1 MATIADLLVK
11 LGADSSGL
19 RQELNKAKSDIN
31 TAFDANPIK
40 TFQGAVDGTAGSM
53 ESLIGKFGKFTAAA
67 GAGFGFIQMI
77 SGAVEAGARVKEL
90 SETMGVT
97 ASQASLFSRTVSL
110 AGGDVQT
117 ASAAIMRLD
126 KTLSSGGE
134 SAEKAQA
141 MLSAVG
147 VSLQDANGKLLPVN
161 EQLKALS
168 EGYKLAA
175 SAGYAQEY
183 LMETL
188 GSRGIALTG
197 VLREYTEAAQNAAK
211 VQGVGLDPEEMDRT
225 KKEIDTLK
233 MQASALGTA
242 TGAALAPL
250 IEQII
255 PPLTTGL
262 ATVAKYLATNKEEVI
277 DCTKAVVAFIAAY
290 KTVVALRASFGAMQ
304 GLFGSAGGAGSTAA
318 TEAITR
324 AQEAQINRRIKL
336 IENAALQEEK
346 AYLKSLQTME
356 VTEAEK
362 TRLYANYVRQRQAET
377 AKAAAVIRAEMIK
390 AYADINAAATTSG
403 AVQTGALNSVSKAAV
418 VSGAAVSSVGGAAIN
433 TGVKM
438 TTMGSAGLTTIKK
451 LTSAA
456 WALAGGWLGVASAI
470 IYALGCLVEYKKQKA
485 EKELNENVVNLD
497 GVAYQQKD
505 GIWKRRDVNTDASD
519 FESPFSYT
527 EIDQDSALA
536 AELNYRLHM
545 KPDIEKTELSP
556 EANKQ
561 LDDLK
566 AQLEGLSK
574 AVDDNTAAAKAGGG
588 GSSAAPKVE
597 VPKTYTVEV
606 PLGEIA
612 AQKAIDAYNAAP
624 GSQWLNPDLTTD
636 MNNSCAA
643 FVSTMYGAAGV
654 MTDLTASG
662 NNLDAMFQ
670 SVKGAWYGPNDG
682 YSPSAGDY
690 VSGPGHVGMYVGNN
704 TVISRDSKGG
714 LQQHDLQQWINEF
727 GLIGY
732 GSVKALTG
740 GATSTQTV
748 DENGRALQ
756 EAQRKL
762 QQAKDEALRLFTS
775 MSMEIEEKTGTAYEA
790 GMAQVAENVKAKGQ
804 EIQKLAAAG
813 LPTEAVKSLQDKLAE
828 YQTALQNKVTE
839 QQQQALSKL
848 KTDTMRTNAELKG
861 DYKSLADAEYN
872 ATVESLN
879 KEKEERT
886 KAVAQNKDDKE
897 AMAAVEEWYTSQVQ
911 AAAEKRTEAY
921 RASFA
926 KQMDYAISHHDTK
939 TMGSLLNSDDF
950 KQMMDWDGQ
959 TAQMQQFYDLWKD
972 AHKTTAQMMADSM
985 ESFKGSVSDF
995 FTNLLEG
1002 QETFGDAF
1010 LGMVD
1015 SLLDTVVKQLADK
1028 WSSQILASLFPGMF
1042 GGDQQ
1047 SGDLSGGSGGGGLFT
1062 GLSFAGGL
1070 LGGGGGGLFGGGG
1083 GLFGGLFGGGSNG
1096 NGDEDPVTTFQNTI
1110 TRMTTGLDTATS
1122 SLGLFSGGTGTAGK
1136 LLGTY
1141 NAVQG
1146 MINTGTKPA
1155 ETATTVSATT
1165 GLASFTASVYVATA
1179 ALQAMAS
1186 KSTFGSIF
1194 GGKFATGGYIM
1205 GPGTGT
1211 SDSIPA
1217 FLSNGEY
1224 VLTAEAVQNVG
1235 LPLLDAM
1242 NSGRVGHFASGGL
1255 VRAASGGKGSGGAAG
1270 NVVTLNVSALDA
1282 ASFADFLQNGGMD
1295 AIKQLL
1301 YDGNRDFTTESGV
1314 W

>member
-90 SETMGVT
+90 SETMGVS

-126 KTLSSGGE
+126 KTLSSGGA

-147 VSLQDANGKLLPVN
+147 VSLQDANGKLLPLT

-255 PPLTTGL
+255 PPLTSGL
-262 ATVAKYLATNKEEVI
+262 AAVAKYLSTNKEEVT

-290 KTVVALRASFGAMQ
+290 KTVVALRASFGAIQ
-304 GLFGSAGGAGSTAA
+304 GLFGAAGGAGSTAA

-362 TRLYANYVRQRQAET
+362 TRLYANYVKQRQVET
-377 AKAAAVIRAEMIK
+377 AKAAAVIRAEMTK

-403 AVQTGALNSVSKAAV
+403 AVQTAALTKVGKAAV
-418 VSGAAVSSVGGAAIN
+418 VSGAAVGSVGGAAIN

-438 TTMGSAGLTTIKK
+438 TTMGSAGLTTMKK

-470 IYALGCLVEYKKQKA
+470 IYALGCLMQYKKEKA
-485 EKELNENVVNLD
+485 EQELNDHVVNID
-497 GVAYQQKD
+497 GEAYKQI
-505 GIWKRRDVNTDASD
+505 GGEWKKRVVNTDASD
-519 FESPFSYT
+519 FENPFSY
-527 EIDQDSALA
+527 EDLDQNSALV
-536 AELNYRLHM
+536 AELNSRQYM
-545 KPDIEKTELSP
+545 QPDIEKKTGLSD

-561 LDDLK
+561 IEDLK
-566 AQLEGLSK
+566 AQLEGLTK
-574 AVDDNTAAAKAGGG
+574 AVDDNTDVTKSSGSGGG
-588 GSSAAPKVE
+588 AEKAAKVE

-606 PLGEIA
+606 PIGEIA
-612 AQKAIDAYNAAP
+612 AQQAIDTYNAAP

-636 MNNSCAA
+636 MDNSCAS

-670 SVKGAWYGPNDG
+670 NAKAWYSPGSG
-682 YSPSAGDY
+682 YTPSAGDY

-704 TVISRDSKGG
+704 TVISRDSKSG
-714 LQQHDLQQWINEF
+714 LQQHDLDQWKDEF
-727 GLIGY
+727 GFIGY
-732 GSVKALTG
+732 GSVAALTG
-740 GATSTQTV
+740 GRTATQTV
-748 DENGRALQ
+748 GADGRAIQ

-790 GMAQVAENVKAKGQ
+790 GMARVAQNVKAKGQ

-813 LPTEAVKSLQDKLAE
+813 LPEEAVKSLNDKLAE
-828 YQTALQNKVTE
+828 YQTALQNKVT
-839 QQQQALSKL
+839 QQQQEALGKL

-886 KAVAQNKDDKE
+886 KAVSKNKDDKE
-897 AMAAVEEWYTSQVQ
+897 AMAAVEDWYTSQVQ

-939 TMGSLLNSDDF
+939 AMGSLLNSDDF

-959 TAQMQQFYDLWKD
+959 TAEMEQFYDLWKD
-972 AHKTTAQMMADSM
+972 AHKTTAQMMADDMS
-985 ESFKGSVSDF
+985 SFQGSISDF
-995 FTNLLEG
+995 FTSLLEG

-1015 SLLDTVVKQLADK
+1015 SLLDTVVKQIADK
-1028 WSSQILASLFPGMF
+1028 WSAQILTSLFPGMF

-1047 SGDLSGGSGGGGLFT
+1047 GGDFSGVGSGGGGLFT
-1062 GLSFAGGL
+1062 GLTFAGGL

-1083 GLFGGLFGGGSNG
+1083 GNG
-1096 NGDEDPVTTFQNTI
+1096 QEDPVTTFTNTI
-1110 TRMTTGLDTATS
+1110 DRMTNGMNTATS
-1122 SLGLFSGGTGTAGK
+1122 TLSLFSGGTGTAGK
-1136 LLGTY
+1136 LIGTY
-1141 NAVQG
+1141 NILQTAL
-1146 MINTGTKPA
+1146 NTGTKPA
-1155 ETATTVSATT
+1155 ETATTIAATT
-1165 GLASFTASVYVATA
+1165 GITAFTSSVYMATA
-1179 ALQAMAS
+1179 ALQAMAARS
-1186 KSTFGSIF
+1186 YFGM
-1194 GGKFATGGYIM
+1194 GFATGGFIT

-1211 SDSIPA
+1211 SDDIPA

-1224 VLTAEAVQNVG
+1224 VLTAQAVQNVG

-1242 NSGRVGHFASGGL
+1242 NSGRVGHFAAGGL
-1255 VRAASGGKGSGGAAG
+1255 VNGNSAGGKGVAVPVG
-1270 NVVTLNVSALDA
+1270 NSLTMNVSAMDA
-1282 ASFADFLQNGGMD
+1282 ASFMDFLRSGGMD
-1295 AIKQLL
+1295 AIKQML

>member
-19 RQELNKAKSDIN
+19 RSELNKAKSDIN
-31 TAFDANPIK
+31 STFDANPLK

-53 ESLIGKFGKFTAAA
+53 EKLISNFGKFTAAA
-67 GAGFGFIQMI
+67 GAGFGFIQLI
-77 SGAVEAGARVKEL
+77 SGAVEAGARVKDL
-90 SETMGVT
+90 SETMGIS
-97 ASQASLFSRTVSL
+97 AAQASMFSKTVSL

-126 KTLSSGGE
+126 KTLSAGGA

-141 MLSAVG
+141 MLDAVG

-168 EGYKLAA
+168 EGYKAA
-175 SAGYAQEY
+175 TSVGYGQEY

-188 GSRGIALTG
+188 GARGIALTG

-211 VQGVGLDPEEMDRT
+211 VQSVGLDPEEMDRT
-225 KKEIDTLK
+225 KKEIDVLK
-233 MQASALGTA
+233 MQASTLGTA

-255 PPLTTGL
+255 PPLTSGL
-262 ATVAKYLATNKEEVI
+262 ASIAQYLATNKEEVI
-277 DCTKAVVAFIAAY
+277 DCTKALVGFIAAY
-290 KTVVALRASFGAMQ
+290 KTVTALRASVAALGGLMGA
-304 GLFGSAGGAGSTAA
+304 AGTGAASTA
-318 TEAITR
+318 TDAITR
-324 AQEAQINRRIKL
+324 AQEAQINKRIRL

-377 AKAAAVIRAEMIK
+377 AKAAAVIRAEMTK
-390 AYADINAAATTSG
+390 TYAEINSAATTSA

-418 VSGAAVSSVGGAAIN
+418 VSGAAVGSVGGAAIN

-438 TTMGSAGLTTIKK
+438 TTMGSTGLITMKK

-485 EKELNENVVNLD
+485 EKELNDHVINIDGEAYKQID
-497 GVAYQQKD
+497 GV
-505 GIWKRRDVNTDASD
+505 WKKRGVNTDASD
-519 FESPFSYT
+519 FENPFSY
-527 EIDQDSALA
+527 EDVDQNSSLV
-536 AELNYRLHM
+536 AELNNRQYM
-545 KPDIEKTELSP
+545 QPDLEKTELSP

-561 LDDLK
+561 HDDLK

-574 AVDDNTAAAKAGGG
+574 SVDDNTAAAKAGGG
-588 GSSAAPKVE
+588 GSSATPKVE

-612 AQKAIDAYNAAP
+612 AQKAIDTYNAAP
-624 GSQWLNPDLTTD
+624 GGQWLNPDLTND
-636 MNNSCAA
+636 MENSCAS

-654 MTDLTASG
+654 MSDLTASG

-670 SVKGAWYGPNDG
+670 NASAWYGPNDG
-682 YSPSAGDY
+682 YSPSVGDY
-690 VSGPGHVGMYVGNN
+690 VSGPKHAGMYVGNN

-714 LQQHDLQQWINEF
+714 LQQHDLDQWKQEF
-727 GLIGY
+727 GFIGY
-732 GSVKALTG
+732 GSVAKLTG
-740 GATSTQTV
+740 GATATQTV
-748 DENGRALQ
+748 DKNGKALQ

-762 QQAKDEALRLFTS
+762 QQAKEEALKLFTS
-775 MSMEIEEKTGTAYEA
+775 MSTEIEEKTGTAYEA

-813 LPTEAVKSLQDKLAE
+813 LPTEAVKSLQDKLSE
-828 YQTALQNKVTE
+828 YQTALQNKVT
-839 QQQQALSKL
+839 QQQQEALNKL
-848 KTDTMRTNAELKG
+848 KTDTARTTAELKG

-872 ATVESLN
+872 ATVESIN

-897 AMAAVEEWYTSQVQ
+897 AMAAVEDWYTSQVQ

-926 KQMDYAISHHDTK
+926 KQMDYAISHHDTEAL
-939 TMGSLLNSDDF
+939 GDLLNSDNF

-959 TAQMQQFYDLWKD
+959 TAQMQQFYDLWKN

-985 ESFKGSVSDF
+985 ESFQGSISDF
-995 FTNLLEG
+995 FTNILEG

-1015 SLLDTVVKQLADK
+1015 SLLDTVIKQLADK
-1028 WSSQILASLFPGMF
+1028 WSSQILTALFPGMF
-1042 GGDQQ
+1042 GGGDNQ
-1047 SGDLSGGSGGGGLFT
+1047 SGDLSGGSGGGLFT
-1062 GLSFAGGL
+1062 GLTFAGGL

-1083 GLFGGLFGGGSNG
+1083 GSNG
-1096 NGDEDPVTTFQNTI
+1096 NGDEDPITTFQNTI
-1110 TRMTTGLDTATS
+1110 NRMTTGMDTATNTLS
-1122 SLGLFSGGTGTAGK
+1122 LFSGGTGTAGK

-1141 NAVQG
+1141 NIIQG
-1146 MINTGTKPA
+1146 AINTGTKPA
-1155 ETATTVSATT
+1155 ETATTVAATT
-1165 GLASFTASVYVATA
+1165 GLAGFTTSVYMATA
-1179 ALQAMAS
+1179 ALQAMAAS
-1186 KSTFGSIF
+1186 KFATFG
-1194 GGKFATGGYIM
+1194 FATGGYIA

-1224 VLTAEAVQNVG
+1224 VLTADAVQNVG
-1235 LPLLDAM
+1235 LPLLDAV
-1242 NSGRVGHFASGGL
+1242 NSGRVGHFATGGL
-1255 VRAASGGKGSGGAAG
+1255 VRANGSGSKGTAVPVG
-1270 NVVTLNVSALDA
+1270 NSVTLNVSALDA
-1282 ASFADFLQNGGMD
+1282 ASFMEFLQNGGMD
-1295 AIKQLL
+1295 SIKQLL
-1301 YDGNRDFTTESGV
+1301 FDGNRDFTTESGV

>member
-19 RQELNKAKSDIN
+19 RSELNKAKSDIN
-31 TAFDANPIK
+31 STFDANPLK

-53 ESLIGKFGKFTAAA
+53 EKLISNFGKFTAAA
-67 GAGFGFIQMI
+67 GAGFGFIQLI
-77 SGAVEAGARVKEL
+77 SGAVEAGARVKDL
-90 SETMGVT
+90 SETMGIS
-97 ASQASLFSRTVSL
+97 AAQASMFSKTVSL

-126 KTLSSGGE
+126 KTLSAGGA

-141 MLSAVG
+141 MLDAVG

-168 EGYKLAA
+168 EGYKAA
-175 SAGYAQEY
+175 TSVGYGQEY

-188 GSRGIALTG
+188 GARGIALTG

-211 VQGVGLDPEEMDRT
+211 VQSVGLDPEEMDRT
-225 KKEIDTLK
+225 KKEIDVLK
-233 MQASALGTA
+233 MQASTLGTA

-255 PPLTTGL
+255 PSLTSGL
-262 ATVAKYLATNKEEVI
+262 ASIAQYLATNKEEVI
-277 DCTKAVVAFIAAY
+277 DCTKALLGFIAAY
-290 KTVVALRASFGAMQ
+290 KTVTALRASVAALGGLMGA
-304 GLFGSAGGAGSTAA
+304 AGTGAASTA
-318 TEAITR
+318 TDAITR
-324 AQEAQINRRIKL
+324 AQEAQINKRIRL

-377 AKAAAVIRAEMIK
+377 AKAAAVIRAEMTK
-390 AYADINAAATTSG
+390 TYAEINSAATTSA

-418 VSGAAVSSVGGAAIN
+418 VSGAAVGSVGGAAIN

-438 TTMGSAGLTTIKK
+438 TTMGSTGLTTMKK

-485 EKELNENVVNLD
+485 EQELNDHVINIDGEAYKQID
-497 GVAYQQKD
+497 GV
-505 GIWKRRDVNTDASD
+505 WKKRGVNTDASD
-519 FESPFSYT
+519 FENPFSY
-527 EIDQDSALA
+527 EDVDQNSSLV
-536 AELNYRLHM
+536 AELNNRQYM
-545 KPDIEKTELSP
+545 QPDLEKTELSP

-574 AVDDNTAAAKAGGG
+574 SVDDNTAAAKAGGG
-588 GSSAAPKVE
+588 GGSAAPKVE

-612 AQKAIDAYNAAP
+612 AQKAIDTYNAAP
-624 GSQWLNPDLTTD
+624 GSQWLNPDLTKD

-670 SVKGAWYGPNDG
+670 NASAWYGPNDG

-690 VSGPGHVGMYVGNN
+690 VSGPGHAGMYVGNN

-714 LQQHDLQQWINEF
+714 LQQHDLDQWKQEF
-727 GLIGY
+727 GFIGY
-732 GSVKALTG
+732 GSVAKLTG

-748 DENGRALQ
+748 DKNGKALQ

-762 QQAKDEALRLFTS
+762 QQAKEEALKLFTS
-775 MSMEIEEKTGTAYEA
+775 MSVEIEEKTGTAYEA

-813 LPTEAVKSLQDKLAE
+813 LPTEAVKSLQDKLSE
-828 YQTALQNKVTE
+828 YQTALQNKVT
-839 QQQQALSKL
+839 QQQQEALNKL
-848 KTDTMRTNAELKG
+848 KTDTARTTAELKG

-897 AMAAVEEWYTSQVQ
+897 AMAAVEDWYTSQVQ

-926 KQMDYAISHHDTK
+926 KQMDYAISHHDTEA
-939 TMGSLLNSDDF
+939 MGDLLNSDDF
-950 KQMMDWDGQ
+950 KLMMDWDGE
-959 TAQMQQFYDLWKD
+959 TAEMQQFYDLWKD
-972 AHKTTAQMMADSM
+972 AHKTTSQMMADSM
-985 ESFKGSVSDF
+985 SSFQGSISDF
-995 FTNLLEG
+995 FTNILEG

-1010 LGMVD
+1010 LGMID

-1028 WSSQILASLFPGMF
+1028 WSSQILTSLFPGLF

-1047 SGDLSGGSGGGGLFT
+1047 GGDFSDVGSGGGGGLFT
-1062 GLSFAGGL
+1062 GLTFAGGL
-1070 LGGGGGGLFGGGG
+1070 LGGGGDGLFGG
-1083 GLFGGLFGGGSNG
+1083 GGGSNG
-1096 NGDEDPVTTFQNTI
+1096 NGDEDPITTFQNTI
-1110 TRMTTGLDTATS
+1110 NRMTTGMDTATNTLS
-1122 SLGLFSGGTGTAGK
+1122 LFSGGTGTAGK

-1141 NAVQG
+1141 NIIQG
-1146 MINTGTKPA
+1146 AINTGTKPA
-1155 ETATTVSATT
+1155 ETATTVAATT
-1165 GLASFTASVYVATA
+1165 GLAGFTTSVYMATA
-1179 ALQAMAS
+1179 ALQAMAAS
-1186 KSTFGSIF
+1186 KFATFG
-1194 GGKFATGGYIM
+1194 FATGGYIA

-1224 VLTAEAVQNVG
+1224 VLTADAVQNVG
-1235 LPLLDAM
+1235 LPLLDAV
-1242 NSGRVGHFASGGL
+1242 NSGRVGHFATGGL
-1255 VRAASGGKGSGGAAG
+1255 VRANGSGSKGTAVPVG
-1270 NVVTLNVSALDA
+1270 NSVTLNVSALDA
-1282 ASFADFLQNGGMD
+1282 ASFMEFLQKGGMD
-1295 AIKQLL
+1295 SIKQLL
-1301 YDGNRDFTTESGV
+1301 FDGDRDFTTESGV

>member
-19 RQELNKAKSDIN
+19 RSELNKAKSDIN
-31 TAFDANPIK
+31 STFDANPLK

-53 ESLIGKFGKFTAAA
+53 EKLISNFGKFTAAA

-90 SETMGVT
+90 SETMGISAAQ
-97 ASQASLFSRTVSL
+97 ASQFSRTVSL

-126 KTLSSGGE
+126 KTLSAGGA

-141 MLSAVG
+141 MLDAVG

-168 EGYKLAA
+168 EGYKAA
-175 SAGYAQEY
+175 TSVGYGQEY

-188 GSRGIALTG
+188 GARGIALTG
-197 VLREYTEAAQNAAK
+197 VLREYTVAAQNAAK

-225 KKEIDTLK
+225 KKEIDVLK

-255 PPLTTGL
+255 PPLTSGL
-262 ATVAKYLATNKEEVI
+262 ASTAKYLATNKEEVI
-277 DCTKAVVAFIAAY
+277 GCTKALVGFIAAY
-290 KTVVALRASFGAMQ
+290 KTVTALRASVAALGGLMGAA
-304 GLFGSAGGAGSTAA
+304 GTGAASASTD
-318 TEAITR
+318 AITR
-324 AQEAQINRRIKL
+324 AQEAQINKRIRL

-377 AKAAAVIRAEMIK
+377 AKAAAVIRAEMTK
-390 AYADINAAATTSG
+390 TYAEINSAATTSA

-418 VSGAAVSSVGGAAIN
+418 VSGAAVGSVGGAAIN

-438 TTMGSAGLTTIKK
+438 TTMGSAGLTTMKK

-470 IYALGCLVEYKKQKA
+470 IYALGCLVQYKKEKA

-497 GVAYQQKD
+497 GVAYKQD
-505 GIWKRRDVNTDASD
+505 NGIWKRRDVNTDASD
-519 FESPFSYT
+519 FENPFSYT

-588 GSSAAPKVE
+588 GGSATPKVE

-748 DENGRALQ
+748 DENGKALQ

-828 YQTALQNKVTE
+828 YQTALQNKVT
-839 QQQQALSKL
+839 QQQQEALNKL
-848 KTDTMRTNAELKG
+848 KTDTARTTAELKG

-897 AMAAVEEWYTSQVQ
+897 AMAAVEDWYTSQVQ

-926 KQMDYAISHHDTK
+926 KQMDYAIGHHDTK
-939 TMGSLLNSDDF
+939 AVGSLLNSDDF

-972 AHKTTAQMMADSM
+972 AHKTTVQMMADSM
-985 ESFKGSVSDF
+985 ESFQGSISDF
-995 FTNLLEG
+995 FTNILEG

-1010 LGMVD
+1010 LDMVD

-1062 GLSFAGGL
+1062 GLTFAGGL
-1070 LGGGGGGLFGGGG
+1070 LGGGGS
-1083 GLFGGLFGGGSNG
+1083 GLFGGLFGGSGANG
-1096 NGDEDPVTTFQNTI
+1096 NGDEDPITTFQNTI

-1141 NAVQG
+1141 NVVQG

-1155 ETATTVSATT
+1155 ETATTVAATT
-1165 GLASFTASVYVATA
+1165 GMASFTASVYVATA
-1179 ALQAMAS
+1179 ALQAMAA

-1194 GGKFATGGYIM
+1194 GGKWATGGYIA
-1205 GPGTGT
+1205 GPGTST

-1224 VLTAEAVQNVG
+1224 VLTADAVQNVG

-1242 NSGRVGHFASGGL
+1242 NSGRVGHFATGGL
-1255 VRAASGGKGSGGAAG
+1255 VRANGSGSKGAAVPVG
-1270 NVVTLNVSALDA
+1270 NSVTLNVSALDA

-1301 YDGNRDFTTESGV
+1301 YDGSRDFTSESGV

>member
-19 RQELNKAKSDIN
+19 RSELNKAKSDIN
-31 TAFDANPIK
+31 STFDANPLK

-53 ESLIGKFGKFTAAA
+53 EKLISNFGKFTAAA
-67 GAGFGFIQMI
+67 GAGFGFIQLI
-77 SGAVEAGARVKEL
+77 SGAVEAGARVKDL
-90 SETMGVT
+90 SETMGIS
-97 ASQASLFSRTVSL
+97 AAQASMFSKTVSL

-126 KTLSSGGE
+126 KTLSAGGA

-141 MLSAVG
+141 MLDAVG

-168 EGYKLAA
+168 EGYKAA
-175 SAGYAQEY
+175 TSVGYGQEY

-188 GSRGIALTG
+188 GARGIALTG

-211 VQGVGLDPEEMDRT
+211 VQSVGLDPEEMDRT
-225 KKEIDTLK
+225 KKEIDVLK
-233 MQASALGTA
+233 MQASTLGTA

-255 PPLTTGL
+255 PPLTSGL
-262 ATVAKYLATNKEEVI
+262 ASIAQYLATNKEEVI
-277 DCTKAVVAFIAAY
+277 DCTKALVGFIAAY
-290 KTVVALRASFGAMQ
+290 KTVTALRASVAALGGLMGA
-304 GLFGSAGGAGSTAA
+304 AGTGAASTA
-318 TEAITR
+318 TDAITR
-324 AQEAQINRRIKL
+324 AQEAQINKRIRL

-377 AKAAAVIRAEMIK
+377 AKAAAVIRAEMTK
-390 AYADINAAATTSG
+390 TYAEINSAATTSA

-418 VSGAAVSSVGGAAIN
+418 VSGAAVGSVGGAAIN

-438 TTMGSAGLTTIKK
+438 TTMGSAGLTTMKR

-470 IYALGCLVEYKKQKA
+470 IYALGCLVQYKKEKA

-497 GVAYQQKD
+497 GVAYQQD
-505 GIWKRRDVNTDASD
+505 NGVWKRRDVNTDASD
-519 FESPFSYT
+519 FENPFSYT

-574 AVDDNTAAAKAGGG
+574 SVDDNTAAAKAGGG
-588 GSSAAPKVE
+588 GGSANPKVE

-612 AQKAIDAYNAAP
+612 AQKAIDTYNAAP
-624 GSQWLNPDLTTD
+624 GSQWLNPDLTND
-636 MNNSCAA
+636 MENSCAS

-654 MTDLTASG
+654 MSDLTASG

-670 SVKGAWYGPNDG
+670 NASAWYGPNDG
-682 YSPSAGDY
+682 YSPSVGDY
-690 VSGPGHVGMYVGNN
+690 VSGPKHAGMYVGNN
-704 TVISRDSKGG
+704 TVISRDSTGG
-714 LQQHDLQQWINEF
+714 LQSHDIDQWKQEF
-727 GLIGY
+727 GFIGY
-732 GSVKALTG
+732 GSVAKLTG
-740 GATSTQTV
+740 GATATKTV
-748 DENGRALQ
+748 DKNGKALQ

-762 QQAKDEALRLFTS
+762 QQAKEEALKLFTS
-775 MSMEIEEKTGTAYEA
+775 MSVEIEEKTGTAYEA

-813 LPTEAVKSLQDKLAE
+813 LPTEAVKSLQDKLSE
-828 YQTALQNKVTE
+828 YQTALQNKVT
-839 QQQQALSKL
+839 QQQQEALNKL
-848 KTDTMRTNAELKG
+848 KTDTARTTAELKG

-897 AMAAVEEWYTSQVQ
+897 AMAAVEDWYTSQVQ

-926 KQMDYAISHHDTK
+926 KQMDYAISHHDTGA
-939 TMGSLLNSDDF
+939 MGDLLNSDNF

-985 ESFKGSVSDF
+985 ESFKGSISDF
-995 FTNLLEG
+995 FTNILEG

-1010 LGMVD
+1010 LDMVD

-1028 WSSQILASLFPGMF
+1028 WGSQILTALFPGMF
-1042 GGDQQ
+1042 GGGDNQ
-1047 SGDLSGGSGGGGLFT
+1047 SGDLSGGSGGGLFT
-1062 GLSFAGGL
+1062 GLTFAGGL
-1070 LGGGGGGLFGGGG
+1070 LGGGG
-1083 GLFGGLFGGGSNG
+1083 SNG
-1096 NGDEDPVTTFQNTI
+1096 KGDEDPITTFQNTI
-1110 TRMTTGLDTATS
+1110 NRMTTGMDTATNTLS
-1122 SLGLFSGGTGTAGK
+1122 LFSGGTGTAGK

-1141 NAVQG
+1141 NIIQG
-1146 MINTGTKPA
+1146 AINTGTKPA
-1155 ETATTVSATT
+1155 ETATTVAATT
-1165 GLASFTASVYVATA
+1165 GLAGFTTSVYMATA
-1179 ALQAMAS
+1179 ALQAMAAS
-1186 KSTFGSIF
+1186 KFATFG
-1194 GGKFATGGYIM
+1194 FATGGYIA

-1224 VLTAEAVQNVG
+1224 VLTADAVQNVG
-1235 LPLLDAM
+1235 LPLLDAV
-1242 NSGRVGHFASGGL
+1242 NSGRVGHFATGGL
-1255 VRAASGGKGSGGAAG
+1255 VRANGSGSKGTAVPVG
-1270 NVVTLNVSALDA
+1270 NSVTLNVSALDA
-1282 ASFADFLQNGGMD
+1282 ASFMEFLQKGGMD
-1295 AIKQLL
+1295 SIKQLL
-1301 YDGNRDFTTESGV
+1301 FDGDRDFTTESGV

>member
-19 RQELNKAKSDIN
+19 RSELNKAKSDIN
-31 TAFDANPIK
+31 STFDANPLK

-53 ESLIGKFGKFTAAA
+53 EKLISNFGKFTAAA
-67 GAGFGFIQMI
+67 GAGFGFIQLI

-90 SETMGVT
+90 SETMGISAAQ
-97 ASQASLFSRTVSL
+97 ASQFSRTVSL

-126 KTLSSGGE
+126 KTLSAGGA

-141 MLSAVG
+141 MLDAVG

-168 EGYKLAA
+168 EGYKAA
-175 SAGYAQEY
+175 TSVGYGQEY

-188 GSRGIALTG
+188 GARGIALTG

-211 VQGVGLDPEEMDRT
+211 VQSVGLDPEEMDRT
-225 KKEIDTLK
+225 KKEIDVLK
-233 MQASALGTA
+233 MQASTLGTA

-255 PPLTTGL
+255 PPLTSGL
-262 ATVAKYLATNKEEVI
+262 ASIAQYLATNKEEVI
-277 DCTKAVVAFIAAY
+277 DCTKALVGFIAAY
-290 KTVVALRASFGAMQ
+290 KTVTALRASVAALGGLMGTAGTGA
-304 GLFGSAGGAGSTAA
+304 ASTA
-318 TEAITR
+318 TDAITR
-324 AQEAQINRRIKL
+324 AQEAQINKRIRL

-377 AKAAAVIRAEMIK
+377 AKAAAVIRAEMTK
-390 AYADINAAATTSG
+390 TYAEINSAATTSA

-418 VSGAAVSSVGGAAIN
+418 VSGAAVGSVGGAAIN

-438 TTMGSAGLTTIKK
+438 TTMGSTGLTTMKK

-485 EKELNENVVNLD
+485 EQELNDHVINIDGEAYKQID
-497 GVAYQQKD
+497 GV
-505 GIWKRRDVNTDASD
+505 WKKRGVNTDASD
-519 FESPFSYT
+519 FENPFSY
-527 EIDQDSALA
+527 EDVDQNSSLV
-536 AELNYRLHM
+536 AELNNRQYM
-545 KPDIEKTELSP
+545 QPDLEKTELSP

-574 AVDDNTAAAKAGGG
+574 SVDDNTAAAKAGGG
-588 GSSAAPKVE
+588 GGSATPKVE

-612 AQKAIDAYNAAP
+612 AQKALDAYNAAP
-624 GSQWLNPDLTTD
+624 GSQWLNPDLTND
-636 MNNSCAA
+636 MENSCAA

-690 VSGPGHVGMYVGNN
+690 VSSPWHVGMYVGNN

-714 LQQHDLQQWINEF
+714 LQQHDLDRWKQEF
-727 GLIGY
+727 GFIGY
-732 GSVKALTG
+732 GSVAKLTG
-740 GATSTQTV
+740 GATATQTV
-748 DENGRALQ
+748 DKNGKALQ

-762 QQAKDEALRLFTS
+762 QKAKDEALKLFTS
-775 MSMEIEEKTGTAYEA
+775 MSVEIEEKTGTAYEA

-813 LPTEAVKSLQDKLAE
+813 LPTEAVKSLQDKLSE
-828 YQTALQNKVTE
+828 YQTALQNKVT
-839 QQQQALSKL
+839 QQQQEALNKL
-848 KTDTMRTNAELKG
+848 KTDTARTTAELKG

-897 AMAAVEEWYTSQVQ
+897 AMAAVEDWYTSQVQ

-950 KQMMDWDGQ
+950 KRMMDWDGE
-959 TAQMQQFYDLWKD
+959 TAEMQQFYDLWKN

-985 ESFKGSVSDF
+985 ESFQGSISDF
-995 FTNLLEG
+995 FTNILEG

-1010 LGMVD
+1010 LDMVD

-1028 WSSQILASLFPGMF
+1028 WSSQILTSLFPGMF

-1047 SGDLSGGSGGGGLFT
+1047 GGDLSGGSGGGLFT
-1062 GLSFAGGL
+1062 GLTFAGGL
-1070 LGGGGGGLFGGGG
+1070 LGGGGGGLFGGG
-1083 GLFGGLFGGGSNG
+1083 SNE

-1110 TRMTTGLDTATS
+1110 TRMTTGMNTATS
-1122 SLGLFSGGTGTAGK
+1122 SLGLFSGGTGTASK
-1136 LLGTY
+1136 LIGAYTGL
-1141 NAVQG
+1141 QG
-1146 MINTGTKPA
+1146 IINTGTKPA
-1155 ETATTVSATT
+1155 ETATTVEATS
-1165 GLASFTASVYVATA
+1165 GMASFTAAVYIATS
-1179 ALQAMAS
+1179 ALQAMAA
-1186 KSTFGSIF
+1186 KSSFGSIF
-1194 GGKFATGGYIM
+1194 GLHKATGGYIA

-1224 VLTAEAVQNVG
+1224 VLTADAVQNVG
-1235 LPLLDAM
+1235 LPLLDAV
-1242 NSGRVGHFASGGL
+1242 NSGRVGHFATGGL
-1255 VRAASGGKGSGGAAG
+1255 VRANGSGSKGTAVPVG
-1270 NVVTLNVSALDA
+1270 NSVTLNVSALDA
-1282 ASFADFLQNGGMD
+1282 ASFMEFLQNGGMD
-1295 AIKQLL
+1295 SIKQLL
-1301 YDGNRDFTTESGV
+1301 FDGNRDFTTESGV

>member
-19 RQELNKAKSDIN
+19 RSELNKAKSDIN
-31 TAFDANPIK
+31 STFDANPLK

-53 ESLIGKFGKFTAAA
+53 EKLISNFGKVTAAA
-67 GAGFGFIQMI
+67 GAGFGFIQLI
-77 SGAVEAGARVKEL
+77 SGAVEAGARVKDL
-90 SETMGVT
+90 SETMGIS
-97 ASQASLFSRTVSL
+97 AAQASMFSKTVSL

-126 KTLSSGGE
+126 KTLSAGGA

-141 MLSAVG
+141 MLDAVG

-168 EGYKLAA
+168 EGYKAA
-175 SAGYAQEY
+175 TSVGYGQEY

-188 GSRGIALTG
+188 GARGIALTG

-211 VQGVGLDPEEMDRT
+211 VQSVGLDPEEMDRT
-225 KKEIDTLK
+225 KKEIDVLK
-233 MQASALGTA
+233 MQASTLGTA

-255 PPLTTGL
+255 PPLTSGL
-262 ATVAKYLATNKEEVI
+262 ASIAQYLATNKEEVI
-277 DCTKAVVAFIAAY
+277 DCTKALVGFIAAY
-290 KTVVALRASFGAMQ
+290 KTVTALRASVAALGGLMGA
-304 GLFGSAGGAGSTAA
+304 AGTGAASTA
-318 TEAITR
+318 TDAITR
-324 AQEAQINRRIKL
+324 AQEAQINKRIRL

-377 AKAAAVIRAEMIK
+377 AKAAAVIRAEMTK
-390 AYADINAAATTSG
+390 TYAEINSAATTSA

-418 VSGAAVSSVGGAAIN
+418 VSGAAVGSVGGAAIN

-438 TTMGSAGLTTIKK
+438 TTMGATGLTTMKK

-485 EKELNENVVNLD
+485 EQELNDHVINIDGEAYKQID
-497 GVAYQQKD
+497 GV
-505 GIWKRRDVNTDASD
+505 WKKRGVNTDASD
-519 FESPFSYT
+519 FENPFSY
-527 EIDQDSALA
+527 EDVDQNSSLV
-536 AELNYRLHM
+536 AELNNRQYM
-545 KPDIEKTELSP
+545 QPDLEKTELSP

-574 AVDDNTAAAKAGGG
+574 SVDDNTAAAKAGGG
-588 GSSAAPKVE
+588 GGSAAPKVE

-612 AQKAIDAYNAAP
+612 AQKAIDTYNAAP
-624 GSQWLNPDLTTD
+624 GSQWLNPDLTKD

-670 SVKGAWYGPNDG
+670 NASAWYGPNDG

-690 VSGPGHVGMYVGNN
+690 VSGPGHAGMYVGNN

-714 LQQHDLQQWINEF
+714 LQQHDLDQWKQEF
-727 GLIGY
+727 GFIGY
-732 GSVKALTG
+732 GSVAKLTG

-748 DENGRALQ
+748 DKNGKALQ

-762 QQAKDEALRLFTS
+762 QQAKEEALKLFTS
-775 MSMEIEEKTGTAYEA
+775 MSTEIEEKTGTAYEA

-828 YQTALQNKVTE
+828 YQTALQNKVT
-839 QQQQALSKL
+839 QQQREALNKL

-861 DYKSLADAEYN
+861 DYKSLADAEYK

-897 AMAAVEEWYTSQVQ
+897 AMASVEEWYTSQVQ

-950 KQMMDWDGQ
+950 KRMMDWDGE
-959 TAQMQQFYDLWKD
+959 TAEMQQFYDLWKD
-972 AHKTTAQMMADSM
+972 AHKTTSQMMADSM
-985 ESFKGSVSDF
+985 SSFQGSISDF
-995 FTNLLEG
+995 FTNILEG

-1010 LGMVD
+1010 LGMID

-1028 WSSQILASLFPGMF
+1028 WSSQILTSLFPGLF

-1047 SGDLSGGSGGGGLFT
+1047 GGDFSDVGSGGGD
-1062 GLSFAGGL
+1062 
-1070 LGGGGGGLFGGGG
+1070 GLFGG
-1083 GLFGGLFGGGSNG
+1083 GGGSNG
-1096 NGDEDPVTTFQNTI
+1096 NGDEDPITTFQNTI
-1110 TRMTTGLDTATS
+1110 NRMTTGMDTATNTLS
-1122 SLGLFSGGTGTAGK
+1122 LFSGGTGTAGK

-1141 NAVQG
+1141 NIIQG
-1146 MINTGTKPA
+1146 AINTGTKPA
-1155 ETATTVSATT
+1155 ETATTVAATT
-1165 GLASFTASVYVATA
+1165 GLAGFTTSVYMATA
-1179 ALQAMAS
+1179 ALQAMAAS
-1186 KSTFGSIF
+1186 KFATFG
-1194 GGKFATGGYIM
+1194 FATGGYIA

-1211 SDSIPA
+1211 SDDIPA

-1224 VLTAEAVQNVG
+1224 VLTAQAVQNVG

>member
-19 RQELNKAKSDIN
+19 RSELNKAKSDIN
-31 TAFDANPIK
+31 STFDANPLK

-53 ESLIGKFGKFTAAA
+53 EKLISNFGKFTAAA

-77 SGAVEAGARVKEL
+77 SGAVEAGARVKDL
-90 SETMGVT
+90 SETMGIS
-97 ASQASLFSRTVSL
+97 AAQASMFSKTVSL

-126 KTLSSGGE
+126 KTLSAGGA

-141 MLSAVG
+141 MLDAVG

-168 EGYKLAA
+168 EGYKAA
-175 SAGYAQEY
+175 TSVGYGQEY

-211 VQGVGLDPEEMDRT
+211 VQSVGLDPEEMDRT
-225 KKEIDTLK
+225 KKEIDVLK
-233 MQASALGTA
+233 MQASSLGTA

-255 PPLTTGL
+255 PPLTSGL
-262 ATVAKYLATNKEEVI
+262 ASIAKYLATNKEEVL
-277 DCTKAVVAFIAAY
+277 DCTKALVGFIAAY
-290 KTVVALRASFGAMQ
+290 KTVTALRASVAALGGLMGA
-304 GLFGSAGGAGSTAA
+304 AGTGAASTA
-318 TEAITR
+318 TDAITR
-324 AQEAQINRRIKL
+324 AQEAQINKRIRL
-336 IENAALQEEK
+336 IENTALQEEK

-377 AKAAAVIRAEMIK
+377 AKAAAVIRAEMTK
-390 AYADINAAATTSG
+390 AYADINTAAATSG

-418 VSGAAVSSVGGAAIN
+418 VSGAAVNSVGGAAIN

-438 TTMGSAGLTTIKK
+438 TTMGSTGLTTMKK

-470 IYALGCLVEYKKQKA
+470 IYALGCLVQYKKEKA

-497 GVAYQQKD
+497 GAAYQQD
-505 GIWKRRDVNTDASD
+505 NGIWKRRDVNTDASD
-519 FESPFSYT
+519 FENPFSYT

-574 AVDDNTAAAKAGGG
+574 SVDDNTAAAKA
-588 GSSAAPKVE
+588 PKVE
-597 VPKTYTVEV
+597 APKTYTVEV

-624 GSQWLNPDLTTD
+624 GSQWINPDLTND
-636 MNNSCAA
+636 MENSCAS

-654 MTDLTASG
+654 MSDLTASG

-670 SVKGAWYGPNDG
+670 SVKGAWFGPNDG

-690 VSGPGHVGMYVGNN
+690 VSGPGHAGMYVGNN

-714 LQQHDLQQWINEF
+714 LQQHDLDQWKQEF
-727 GLIGY
+727 GFIGY
-732 GSVKALTG
+732 GSVAKLTG

-748 DENGRALQ
+748 DKNGKALQ

-762 QQAKDEALRLFTS
+762 QQAKEEALKLFTS
-775 MSMEIEEKTGTAYEA
+775 MSTEIEEKTGTAYEA
-790 GMAQVAENVKAKGQ
+790 GMVQVAENVKAKGQ

-828 YQTALQNKVTE
+828 YQTALQNKVT
-839 QQQQALSKL
+839 QQQREALNKL

-861 DYKSLADAEYN
+861 DYKSLADAEYK

-897 AMAAVEEWYTSQVQ
+897 AMAAVEDWYTSQVQ
-911 AAAEKRTEAY
+911 AAAKKRTEAY

-926 KQMDYAISHHDTK
+926 KQMDYAISHHDTEA
-939 TMGSLLNSDDF
+939 MGDLLNSDDF
-950 KQMMDWDGQ
+950 KQMMDWDGE
-959 TAQMQQFYDLWKD
+959 TAEMQQFYDLWKD
-972 AHKTTAQMMADSM
+972 AHKTTSQMMADSM
-985 ESFKGSVSDF
+985 SSFQGSISDF
-995 FTNLLEG
+995 FTNILEG

-1010 LGMVD
+1010 LGMID

-1028 WSSQILASLFPGMF
+1028 WSSQILTSLFPGLF

-1047 SGDLSGGSGGGGLFT
+1047 GGDFSDVGSGGGGGLFT
-1062 GLSFAGGL
+1062 GLTFAGGL
-1070 LGGGGGGLFGGGG
+1070 LGGGGNGLFGG
-1083 GLFGGLFGGGSNG
+1083 GGGSNG
-1096 NGDEDPVTTFQNTI
+1096 NGDEDPITTFQNTI
-1110 TRMTTGLDTATS
+1110 NRMTTGMDTATNTLS
-1122 SLGLFSGGTGTAGK
+1122 LFSGGTGTAGK

-1141 NAVQG
+1141 NIIQG
-1146 MINTGTKPA
+1146 AINTGTKPA
-1155 ETATTVSATT
+1155 ETATTVAATT
-1165 GLASFTASVYVATA
+1165 GLAGFTTSVYMATA
-1179 ALQAMAS
+1179 ALQAMAAS
-1186 KSTFGSIF
+1186 KFATFG
-1194 GGKFATGGYIM
+1194 FATGGYIA

-1224 VLTAEAVQNVG
+1224 VLTADAVQNVG
-1235 LPLLDAM
+1235 LPLLDAV
-1242 NSGRVGHFASGGL
+1242 NSGRVGHFATGGL
-1255 VRAASGGKGSGGAAG
+1255 VRANGSGSKGTAVPVG
-1270 NVVTLNVSALDA
+1270 NSVTLNVSALDA
-1282 ASFADFLQNGGMD
+1282 ASFMEFLQKGGMD
-1295 AIKQLL
+1295 SIKQLL
-1301 YDGNRDFTTESGV
+1301 FDGYRDFTTESGV

>member
-19 RQELNKAKSDIN
+19 RSELNKAKSDIN
-31 TAFDANPIK
+31 STFDANPLK

-53 ESLIGKFGKFTAAA
+53 EKLISNFGKFTAAA

-77 SGAVEAGARVKEL
+77 SGAVEAGARVKDL
-90 SETMGVT
+90 SETMGIS
-97 ASQASLFSRTVSL
+97 AAQASMFSKTVSL

-126 KTLSSGGE
+126 KTLSAGGA

-141 MLSAVG
+141 MLDAVG

-168 EGYKLAA
+168 EGYKAA
-175 SAGYAQEY
+175 TSVGYSQEY

-211 VQGVGLDPEEMDRT
+211 VQSVGLDPEEMDRT
-225 KKEIDTLK
+225 KKEIDVLK
-233 MQASALGTA
+233 LQASALGTA

-255 PPLTTGL
+255 PPLTSGL
-262 ATVAKYLATNKEEVI
+262 ASIAKYLATNKEEVI
-277 DCTKAVVAFIAAY
+277 DCTKALVGFIAAY
-290 KTVVALRASFGAMQ
+290 KTVTALRASVAALGGLMGA
-304 GLFGSAGGAGSTAA
+304 AGTGAASTA
-318 TEAITR
+318 TDAITR
-324 AQEAQINRRIKL
+324 AQEAQINKRIRL

-377 AKAAAVIRAEMIK
+377 AKAAAVIRAEMTK
-390 AYADINAAATTSG
+390 TYVEINSAATTSA
-403 AVQTGALNSVSKAAV
+403 AVQTGAINSVSKAAV
-418 VSGAAVSSVGGAAIN
+418 VSGAAVGSVGGAAIN

-438 TTMGSAGLTTIKK
+438 TTMGSAGLTTMKK

-470 IYALGCLVEYKKQKA
+470 VYALGCLVQYKKEKA

-497 GVAYQQKD
+497 GVAYQQD
-505 GIWKRRDVNTDASD
+505 NGVWKRRDVNTEASD
-519 FESPFSYT
+519 FENPFSYT

-574 AVDDNTAAAKAGGG
+574 SVDDNTAAAK
-588 GSSAAPKVE
+588 APKVE

-624 GSQWLNPDLTTD
+624 GSQWINPDLTND
-636 MNNSCAA
+636 MENSCAS

-654 MTDLTASG
+654 MSDLTASG

-670 SVKGAWYGPNDG
+670 SVKGAWFGPNDG

-714 LQQHDLQQWINEF
+714 LQQHDLDQWKREF
-727 GLIGY
+727 GFIGY
-732 GSVKALTG
+732 GSVAKLTG

-748 DENGRALQ
+748 DENGRALP

-762 QQAKDEALRLFTS
+762 QKAKDEALKLFTS
-775 MSMEIEEKTGTAYEA
+775 MSVEIEEKTGTAYEA

-828 YQTALQNKVTE
+828 YQTAMQNKVT
-839 QQQQALSKL
+839 QQQQEALNKL

-861 DYKSLADAEYN
+861 DYKSLADAEYK

-897 AMAAVEEWYTSQVQ
+897 AMAAVEDWYTSQVQ
-911 AAAEKRTEAY
+911 ADAEKRTEAY

-926 KQMDYAISHHDTK
+926 KQMDYAISHHDTEA
-939 TMGSLLNSDDF
+939 MGDLLNSDDF
-950 KQMMDWDGQ
+950 KQMMDWDGE
-959 TAQMQQFYDLWKD
+959 TAEMQQFYDLWKD
-972 AHKTTAQMMADSM
+972 AHKTTSQMMADSM
-985 ESFKGSVSDF
+985 SSFQGSISDF
-995 FTNLLEG
+995 FTSILEG

-1010 LGMVD
+1010 LGMID

-1028 WSSQILASLFPGMF
+1028 WSSQILTSLFPGLF

-1047 SGDLSGGSGGGGLFT
+1047 GGDFSGVGSGGGGGLFT
-1062 GLSFAGGL
+1062 GLTFAGGL

-1083 GLFGGLFGGGSNG
+1083 GSNG
-1096 NGDEDPVTTFQNTI
+1096 NGDEDPITTFQNTI
-1110 TRMTTGLDTATS
+1110 NRMTTGMDTATNTLS
-1122 SLGLFSGGTGTAGK
+1122 LFSGGTGTAGK

-1141 NAVQG
+1141 NIIQG
-1146 MINTGTKPA
+1146 AINTGTKPA
-1155 ETATTVSATT
+1155 ETATTVAATT
-1165 GLASFTASVYVATA
+1165 GLAGFTTSVYMATA
-1179 ALQAMAS
+1179 ALQAMAAS
-1186 KSTFGSIF
+1186 KFATFG
-1194 GGKFATGGYIM
+1194 FATGGYIA

-1224 VLTAEAVQNVG
+1224 VLTADAVQNVG

-1242 NSGRVGHFASGGL
+1242 NSGRAGHFATGGL
-1255 VRAASGGKGSGGAAG
+1255 VRANVSGSKGPAVPTGSS
-1270 NVVTLNVSALDA
+1270 VTLNVSALDA
-1282 ASFADFLQNGGMD
+1282 ASFMEFLQKGGMD
-1295 AIKQLL
+1295 SIKQLL
-1301 YDGNRDFTTESGV
+1301 FDGDRDFTTESGV

>member
-19 RQELNKAKSDIN
+19 RSELNKAKSDIN
-31 TAFDANPIK
+31 STFDANPLK

-53 ESLIGKFGKFTAAA
+53 EKLISNFGKFTAAA
-67 GAGFGFIQMI
+67 GACFGFIQLI

-90 SETMGVT
+90 SETMGIS
-97 ASQASLFSRTVSL
+97 AAQASMFSKTVSL

-126 KTLSSGGE
+126 KTLSAGGA

-141 MLSAVG
+141 MLDAVG

-168 EGYKLAA
+168 EGYKAA
-175 SAGYAQEY
+175 TSVGYGQEY

-188 GSRGIALTG
+188 GARGIALTG

-211 VQGVGLDPEEMDRT
+211 VQSVGLDPEEMDRT
-225 KKEIDTLK
+225 KKEIDVLK
-233 MQASALGTA
+233 MQASTLGTA

-255 PPLTTGL
+255 PPLTSGL
-262 ATVAKYLATNKEEVI
+262 ASIAQYLATNKEEVI
-277 DCTKAVVAFIAAY
+277 DCTKALVGFIAAY
-290 KTVVALRASFGAMQ
+290 KTVTALRASVAALGGLMGA
-304 GLFGSAGGAGSTAA
+304 AGTGAASTA
-318 TEAITR
+318 TDAITR
-324 AQEAQINRRIKL
+324 AQEAQINKRIRL

-377 AKAAAVIRAEMIK
+377 AKAAAVIRAEMTK
-390 AYADINAAATTSG
+390 TYAEINSAATTSA

-418 VSGAAVSSVGGAAIN
+418 VSGAAVGSVGGAAIN

-438 TTMGSAGLTTIKK
+438 TTMGSTGLTTMKK

-485 EKELNENVVNLD
+485 EQELNDHVINIDGEAYKQID
-497 GVAYQQKD
+497 GV
-505 GIWKRRDVNTDASD
+505 WKKRGVNTDASD
-519 FESPFSYT
+519 FENPFSY
-527 EIDQDSALA
+527 EDVDQNSSLV
-536 AELNYRLHM
+536 AELNNRQYM
-545 KPDIEKTELSP
+545 QPDLEKTELSP

-574 AVDDNTAAAKAGGG
+574 SVDDNTAAAKAGGG
-588 GSSAAPKVE
+588 GGSAAPKVE

-612 AQKAIDAYNAAP
+612 AQKAIDTYNAAP
-624 GSQWLNPDLTTD
+624 GSPWLNPDLTKD

-670 SVKGAWYGPNDG
+670 NASAWYGPNDG

-690 VSGPGHVGMYVGNN
+690 VSGPGHAGMYVGNN

-714 LQQHDLQQWINEF
+714 LQQHDLDQWKQEF
-727 GLIGY
+727 GFIGY
-732 GSVKALTG
+732 GSVAKLTG

-748 DENGRALQ
+748 DKNGKALQ

-762 QQAKDEALRLFTS
+762 QQAKEEALKLFTS
-775 MSMEIEEKTGTAYEA
+775 MSTEIEEKTGTAYEA

-828 YQTALQNKVTE
+828 YQTALQNKVT
-839 QQQQALSKL
+839 QQQREALNKL

-861 DYKSLADAEYN
+861 DYKSLADAEYK

-897 AMAAVEEWYTSQVQ
+897 AMASVEEWYTSQVQ
-911 AAAEKRTEAY
+911 AAAKKRTEAY

-926 KQMDYAISHHDTK
+926 KQMDYAISHHDTEA
-939 TMGSLLNSDDF
+939 MGDLLNSDDF
-950 KQMMDWDGQ
+950 KQMMDWDGE
-959 TAQMQQFYDLWKD
+959 TSEMQQFYDLWKD
-972 AHKTTAQMMADSM
+972 AHKTTSQMMADSM
-985 ESFKGSVSDF
+985 SSFQGSISDF
-995 FTNLLEG
+995 FTNILEG

-1010 LGMVD
+1010 LGMID

-1028 WSSQILASLFPGMF
+1028 WSSQILTSLFPGLF

-1047 SGDLSGGSGGGGLFT
+1047 GGDFSDVGSGGGD
-1062 GLSFAGGL
+1062 
-1070 LGGGGGGLFGGGG
+1070 GLFGG
-1083 GLFGGLFGGGSNG
+1083 GGGSNG
-1096 NGDEDPVTTFQNTI
+1096 NGDEDPITTFQNTI
-1110 TRMTTGLDTATS
+1110 NRMTTGMDTATNTLS
-1122 SLGLFSGGTGTAGK
+1122 LFSGGTGTAGK

-1141 NAVQG
+1141 NIIQG
-1146 MINTGTKPA
+1146 AINTGTKPA
-1155 ETATTVSATT
+1155 ETATTVAATT
-1165 GLASFTASVYVATA
+1165 GLAGFTTSVYMATA
-1179 ALQAMAS
+1179 ALQAMAAS
-1186 KSTFGSIF
+1186 KFATFG
-1194 GGKFATGGYIM
+1194 FATGGYIA

-1224 VLTAEAVQNVG
+1224 VLTADAVQNVG
-1235 LPLLDAM
+1235 LPLLDAV
-1242 NSGRVGHFASGGL
+1242 NSGRVGHFATGGL
-1255 VRAASGGKGSGGAAG
+1255 VRANGPGSKGTAVPVG
-1270 NVVTLNVSALDA
+1270 NSVTLNVSALDA
-1282 ASFADFLQNGGMD
+1282 ASFMEFLQNGGMD
-1295 AIKQLL
+1295 SIKQLL
-1301 YDGNRDFTTESGV
+1301 FDGDRDFTTESGV

>member
-1 MATIADLLVK
+1 MAIIADLLVK

-19 RQELNKAKSDIN
+19 RSELNKAKSDIN
-31 TAFDANPIK
+31 STFDANPLK

-53 ESLIGKFGKFTAAA
+53 EKLISNFGKFTAAA
-67 GAGFGFIQMI
+67 GAGFGFIQLI

-90 SETMGVT
+90 SETMGIS
-97 ASQASLFSRTVSL
+97 AAQASMFSKTVSL

-126 KTLSSGGE
+126 KTLSAGGD

-141 MLSAVG
+141 MLDAVG

-168 EGYKLAA
+168 EGYKAA
-175 SAGYAQEY
+175 TSVGYGQEY

-188 GSRGIALTG
+188 GARGIALTG

-211 VQGVGLDPEEMDRT
+211 VQSVGLDPEEMDRT
-225 KKEIDTLK
+225 KKEIDVLK
-233 MQASALGTA
+233 MQASTLGTA

-255 PPLTTGL
+255 PPLTSGL
-262 ATVAKYLATNKEEVI
+262 ASIAQYLATNKEEVI
-277 DCTKAVVAFIAAY
+277 DCTKALVGFIAAY
-290 KTVVALRASFGAMQ
+290 KTVTALRASVAALGGLMGA
-304 GLFGSAGGAGSTAA
+304 AGTGVATTA
-318 TEAITR
+318 TDAITR
-324 AQEAQINRRIKL
+324 AQEAQINKRIRL
-336 IENAALQEEK
+336 IESAALQEEK

-377 AKAAAVIRAEMIK
+377 AKAAAVIRAEMTK
-390 AYADINAAATTSG
+390 TYAEINSAATTSA

-418 VSGAAVSSVGGAAIN
+418 VSGAAVGSVGGAAIN

-438 TTMGSAGLTTIKK
+438 TTMGSTGLTTMKK

-485 EKELNENVVNLD
+485 EQELNDHVINIDGEAYKQID
-497 GVAYQQKD
+497 GV
-505 GIWKRRDVNTDASD
+505 WKKRVVNTDASD
-519 FESPFSYT
+519 FENPFSY
-527 EIDQDSALA
+527 EDVDQNSSLV
-536 AELNYRLHM
+536 AELNNRQYM
-545 KPDIEKTELSP
+545 QPDLEKTELSP

-574 AVDDNTAAAKAGGG
+574 SVDDNTAAAKAGGG
-588 GSSAAPKVE
+588 GSSATPKVE

-612 AQKAIDAYNAAP
+612 AQKAIDTYNAAP
-624 GSQWLNPDLTTD
+624 GSQWLNPDLTND
-636 MNNSCAA
+636 MENSCAS

-654 MTDLTASG
+654 MSDLTASG

-670 SVKGAWYGPNDG
+670 SVKGAWFGPNDG

-690 VSGPGHVGMYVGNN
+690 VSGPGHAGMYVGNN

-714 LQQHDLQQWINEF
+714 LQQHDLAQWKHEF
-727 GLIGY
+727 GFIGY
-732 GSVKALTG
+732 GSVAKLTG
-740 GATSTQTV
+740 GATATQTV
-748 DENGRALQ
+748 DKNGKALQ

-762 QQAKDEALRLFTS
+762 QKAKDEALKLFTS
-775 MSMEIEEKTGTAYEA
+775 MSTEIEEKTGTAYEA

-828 YQTALQNKVTE
+828 YQKALQNKVT
-839 QQQQALSKL
+839 QQQQEALDKL
-848 KTDTMRTNAELKG
+848 KTDTARTTAELKG

-872 ATVESLN
+872 ATVESIN
-879 KEKEERT
+879 NEKEERT

-897 AMAAVEEWYTSQVQ
+897 AMAAVEDWYTSQVQ

-926 KQMDYAISHHDTK
+926 KQMDYAISHHDTEAL
-939 TMGSLLNSDDF
+939 GDLLNSDNF

-959 TAQMQQFYDLWKD
+959 TAQMQQFYDLWKN

-985 ESFKGSVSDF
+985 ESFQGSISDF
-995 FTNLLEG
+995 FTNILEG

-1028 WSSQILASLFPGMF
+1028 WSSQILTALFPGMF
-1042 GGDQQ
+1042 GGGDNQ
-1047 SGDLSGGSGGGGLFT
+1047 SGDLSGGSGGGLFT
-1062 GLSFAGGL
+1062 GLTFAGGL
-1070 LGGGGGGLFGGGG
+1070 LGGGGGDGLFGG
-1083 GLFGGLFGGGSNG
+1083 GGGSNG
-1096 NGDEDPVTTFQNTI
+1096 NGDEDPITTFQNTI
-1110 TRMTTGLDTATS
+1110 NRMTTGMDTATNTLS
-1122 SLGLFSGGTGTAGK
+1122 LFSGGTGTAGK

-1141 NAVQG
+1141 NIIQG
-1146 MINTGTKPA
+1146 AINTGTKPA
-1155 ETATTVSATT
+1155 ETATTVAATT
-1165 GLASFTASVYVATA
+1165 GLAGFTTSVYMATA
-1179 ALQAMAS
+1179 ALQAMAAS
-1186 KSTFGSIF
+1186 KFATFG
-1194 GGKFATGGYIM
+1194 FATGGYIA

-1224 VLTAEAVQNVG
+1224 VLTADAVQNVG
-1235 LPLLDAM
+1235 LPLLDAV
-1242 NSGRVGHFASGGL
+1242 NSGRVGHFATGGL
-1255 VRAASGGKGSGGAAG
+1255 VRANGSGSKGTAVPVG
-1270 NVVTLNVSALDA
+1270 NSVTLNVSALDA
-1282 ASFADFLQNGGMD
+1282 ASFMEFLQNGGMD
-1295 AIKQLL
+1295 SIKQLL
-1301 YDGNRDFTTESGV
+1301 FDGDRDFTTESGV

>member
-19 RQELNKAKSDIN
+19 RSELNKAKSDIN
-31 TAFDANPIK
+31 STFDANPLK

-53 ESLIGKFGKFTAAA
+53 EKLISNFGKFTAAA
-67 GAGFGFIQMI
+67 GAGFGFIQLI
-77 SGAVEAGARVKEL
+77 SGAVEAGARVKDL
-90 SETMGVT
+90 SETMGIS
-97 ASQASLFSRTVSL
+97 AAQASMFSKTVSL

-126 KTLSSGGE
+126 KTLSAGGA

-141 MLSAVG
+141 MLDAVG

-168 EGYKLAA
+168 EGYKAA
-175 SAGYAQEY
+175 TSVGYGQEY

-188 GSRGIALTG
+188 GARGIALTG

-211 VQGVGLDPEEMDRT
+211 VQSVGLDPEEMDRT
-225 KKEIDTLK
+225 KKEIDVLK
-233 MQASALGTA
+233 MQASTLGTA

-255 PPLTTGL
+255 PPLTSGL
-262 ATVAKYLATNKEEVI
+262 ASIAQYLATNKEEVI
-277 DCTKAVVAFIAAY
+277 DCTKALVGFIAAY
-290 KTVVALRASFGAMQ
+290 KTVTALRASVAALGGLMGA
-304 GLFGSAGGAGSTAA
+304 AGTGAASTA
-318 TEAITR
+318 TDAITR
-324 AQEAQINRRIKL
+324 AQEAQINKRIRL

-377 AKAAAVIRAEMIK
+377 AKAAAVIRAEMTK
-390 AYADINAAATTSG
+390 TYAEINSAATTSA

-418 VSGAAVSSVGGAAIN
+418 VSGAAVGSVGGAAIN

-438 TTMGSAGLTTIKK
+438 TTMGSAGLTTMKK

-470 IYALGCLVEYKKQKA
+470 IYALGCLVQYKKEKA
-485 EKELNENVVNLD
+485 EQELNDHVIDIDGEAYKQID
-497 GVAYQQKD
+497 GV
-505 GIWKRRDVNTDASD
+505 WKKRVVNTDASD
-519 FESPFSYT
+519 FENPFSY
-527 EIDQDSALA
+527 EDVDQNSSLV
-536 AELNYRLHM
+536 AELNNRQYM
-545 KPDIEKTELSP
+545 QPDLEKTELSP

-574 AVDDNTAAAKAGGG
+574 SVDDNTAAAKAGGG
-588 GSSAAPKVE
+588 GSSATPKVE

-612 AQKAIDAYNAAP
+612 AQKAIDTYNAAP
-624 GSQWLNPDLTTD
+624 GSQWLNPDLTND
-636 MNNSCAA
+636 MENSCAS

-654 MTDLTASG
+654 MSDLTASG

-670 SVKGAWYGPNDG
+670 NASAWYGPNDG
-682 YSPSAGDY
+682 YSPSVGDY
-690 VSGPGHVGMYVGNN
+690 VSGPKHAGMYVGNN
-704 TVISRDSKGG
+704 TVISRDSTGG
-714 LQQHDLQQWINEF
+714 LQSHDIDQWKQEF
-727 GLIGY
+727 GFIGY
-732 GSVKALTG
+732 GSVAKLTG
-740 GATSTQTV
+740 GATATQTV
-748 DENGRALQ
+748 DKNGKALQ

-762 QQAKDEALRLFTS
+762 QQAKEEALKLFTS
-775 MSMEIEEKTGTAYEA
+775 MSVEIEEKTGTAYEA

-828 YQTALQNKVTE
+828 YQTALQNKVT
-839 QQQQALSKL
+839 QQQQEALNKL
-848 KTDTMRTNAELKG
+848 KTDTARTTAELKG

-897 AMAAVEEWYTSQVQ
+897 AMAAVEDWYTSQVQ

-939 TMGSLLNSDDF
+939 AMGDLLNSDNF

-959 TAQMQQFYDLWKD
+959 TAQMQQFYDLWKN

-985 ESFKGSVSDF
+985 ESFQGSISDF
-995 FTNLLEG
+995 FTNILEG

-1028 WSSQILASLFPGMF
+1028 WSSQILTALFPGMF
-1042 GGDQQ
+1042 GGGDNQ

-1083 GLFGGLFGGGSNG
+1083 GSNG
-1096 NGDEDPVTTFQNTI
+1096 NGDEDPITTFQNTI
-1110 TRMTTGLDTATS
+1110 NRMTTGMDTATNTLS
-1122 SLGLFSGGTGTAGK
+1122 LFSGGTGTAGK

-1141 NAVQG
+1141 NIIQG
-1146 MINTGTKPA
+1146 AINTGTKPA
-1155 ETATTVSATT
+1155 ETATTVAATT
-1165 GLASFTASVYVATA
+1165 GLAGFTTSVYMATA
-1179 ALQAMAS
+1179 ALQAMAAA
-1186 KSTFGSIF
+1186 KFATFG
-1194 GGKFATGGYIM
+1194 FATGGYIA

-1224 VLTAEAVQNVG
+1224 VLTADAVQNVG
-1235 LPLLDAM
+1235 LPLLDAV
-1242 NSGRVGHFASGGL
+1242 NSGRVGHFATGGL
-1255 VRAASGGKGSGGAAG
+1255 VRANGSGSKGTAVPVG
-1270 NVVTLNVSALDA
+1270 NSVTLNVSALDA
-1282 ASFADFLQNGGMD
+1282 ASFMEFLQNGGMD
-1295 AIKQLL
+1295 SIKQLL
-1301 YDGNRDFTTESGV
+1301 FDGNRDFTTESGV

>member
-19 RQELNKAKSDIN
+19 RSELNKAKSDIN
-31 TAFDANPIK
+31 STFDANPLK

-53 ESLIGKFGKFTAAA
+53 EKLISNFGKFTAAA

-77 SGAVEAGARVKEL
+77 SGAVEAGARVKDL
-90 SETMGVT
+90 SETMGIS
-97 ASQASLFSRTVSL
+97 AAQASMFSKTVSL

-126 KTLSSGGE
+126 KTLSAGGA

-141 MLSAVG
+141 MLDAVG

-168 EGYKLAA
+168 EGYKAA
-175 SAGYAQEY
+175 TSVGYSQEY

-211 VQGVGLDPEEMDRT
+211 VQSVGLDPEEMDRT
-225 KKEIDTLK
+225 KKEIDVLK
-233 MQASALGTA
+233 LQASALGTA

-255 PPLTTGL
+255 PSLTSGL
-262 ATVAKYLATNKEEVI
+262 ASIAKYLATNKEEVI
-277 DCTKAVVAFIAAY
+277 DCTKALVGFIAAY
-290 KTVVALRASFGAMQ
+290 KTVTALRASVAALGGLMGA
-304 GLFGSAGGAGSTAA
+304 AGTGAASTA
-318 TEAITR
+318 TDAITR
-324 AQEAQINRRIKL
+324 AQEAQINKRIRL

-377 AKAAAVIRAEMIK
+377 AKAAAVIRAEMTK
-390 AYADINAAATTSG
+390 AYADINTAAATSG
-403 AVQTGALNSVSKAAV
+403 AVQTGAINSVSKAAV
-418 VSGAAVSSVGGAAIN
+418 VSGAAVGSVGGAAIN

-438 TTMGSAGLTTIKK
+438 TTMGSTGLTTMKK

-470 IYALGCLVEYKKQKA
+470 IYALGCLVQYKKEKA
-485 EKELNENVVNLD
+485 EQELNDHVIDIDGEAYKQID
-497 GVAYQQKD
+497 GV
-505 GIWKRRDVNTDASD
+505 WKKRVVNTDASD
-519 FESPFSYT
+519 FENPFSY
-527 EIDQDSALA
+527 EDVDQNSSLV
-536 AELNYRLHM
+536 AELNNRQYM
-545 KPDIEKTELSP
+545 QPDLEKTELSP

-574 AVDDNTAAAKAGGG
+574 SVDDNTAAAKAGGG
-588 GSSAAPKVE
+588 GSSATPKVE

-612 AQKAIDAYNAAP
+612 AQKAIDTYNAAP
-624 GSQWLNPDLTTD
+624 GSQWLNPDLTND
-636 MNNSCAA
+636 MENSCAS

-654 MTDLTASG
+654 MSDLTASG

-670 SVKGAWYGPNDG
+670 NASAWYGPNDG
-682 YSPSAGDY
+682 YSPSVGDY
-690 VSGPGHVGMYVGNN
+690 VSGPKHAGMYVGNN
-704 TVISRDSKGG
+704 TVISRDSTGG
-714 LQQHDLQQWINEF
+714 LQSHDIDQWKQEF
-727 GLIGY
+727 GFIGY
-732 GSVKALTG
+732 GSVAKLTG
-740 GATSTQTV
+740 GATATQTV
-748 DENGRALQ
+748 DKNGKALQ

-762 QQAKDEALRLFTS
+762 QQAKEEALKLFTS
-775 MSMEIEEKTGTAYEA
+775 MSVEIEEKTGTAYEA

-813 LPTEAVKSLQDKLAE
+813 LPTEAVKSLQDKLSE
-828 YQTALQNKVTE
+828 YQTALQNKVT
-839 QQQQALSKL
+839 QQQQEALNKL
-848 KTDTMRTNAELKG
+848 KTDTARTTAELKG

-872 ATVESLN
+872 ATVESIN

-897 AMAAVEEWYTSQVQ
+897 AMAAVEDWYTSQVQ

-926 KQMDYAISHHDTK
+926 KQMDYAISHHDTEA
-939 TMGSLLNSDDF
+939 MGDLLNSDNF
-950 KQMMDWDGQ
+950 KQMMGWDGQ

-985 ESFKGSVSDF
+985 ESFKGSISDF
-995 FTNLLEG
+995 FTNILEG

-1010 LGMVD
+1010 LDMVD

-1028 WSSQILASLFPGMF
+1028 WSSQILTSLFPGMF

-1070 LGGGGGGLFGGGG
+1070 LGGGGGGLFGG
-1083 GLFGGLFGGGSNG
+1083 LFGGGSNG
-1096 NGDEDPVTTFQNTI
+1096 NGDEDPITTFQNTI
-1110 TRMTTGLDTATS
+1110 NRMTTGMDTATNTLS
-1122 SLGLFSGGTGTAGK
+1122 LFSGGTGTAGK

-1141 NAVQG
+1141 NIIQG
-1146 MINTGTKPA
+1146 AINTGTKPA
-1155 ETATTVSATT
+1155 ETATTVAATT
-1165 GLASFTASVYVATA
+1165 GLAGFTTSVYMATA
-1179 ALQAMAS
+1179 ALQAMAAS
-1186 KSTFGSIF
+1186 KFATFG
-1194 GGKFATGGYIM
+1194 FATGGYIA

-1224 VLTAEAVQNVG
+1224 VLAADAVQNVG

-1242 NSGRVGHFASGGL
+1242 NSGRAGHFATGGL
-1255 VRAASGGKGSGGAAG
+1255 VRANGSGSKGTAVSVG
-1270 NVVTLNVSALDA
+1270 NSVTLNVSALDA
-1282 ASFADFLQNGGMD
+1282 ASFMEFLQNGGMD
-1295 AIKQLL
+1295 SIKQLL
-1301 YDGNRDFTTESGV
+1301 FDGDRDFTTESGV

>member
-19 RQELNKAKSDIN
+19 RSELNKAKTDIN
-31 TAFDANPIK
+31 STFDANPLK

-53 ESLIGKFGKFTAAA
+53 EKLISNFGKFTAAA

-90 SETMGVT
+90 SETMGISAAQ
-97 ASQASLFSRTVSL
+97 ASQFSRTVSL

-126 KTLSSGGE
+126 KTLSAGGA

-141 MLSAVG
+141 MLDAVG

-168 EGYKLAA
+168 EGYKAA
-175 SAGYAQEY
+175 TSVGYGQEY

-188 GSRGIALTG
+188 GARGIALTG

-225 KKEIDTLK
+225 KKEIDVLK

-255 PPLTTGL
+255 PPLTSGL
-262 ATVAKYLATNKEEVI
+262 ASTAKYLATNKEEVI
-277 DCTKAVVAFIAAY
+277 GCTKALVGFIAAY
-290 KTVVALRASFGAMQ
+290 KTVTALRASVAALGGLMGTAGTGAA
-304 GLFGSAGGAGSTAA
+304 SASTD
-318 TEAITR
+318 AITR
-324 AQEAQINRRIKL
+324 AQEAQINKRIRL

-377 AKAAAVIRAEMIK
+377 AKAAAVIRAEMTK
-390 AYADINAAATTSG
+390 TYAEINSAATTSA

-497 GVAYQQKD
+497 GVAYKQID
-505 GIWKRRDVNTDASD
+505 GEWKKRVANTDASD
-519 FESPFSYT
+519 FENPFSY
-527 EIDQDSALA
+527 EDVDQNSSLV
-536 AELNYRLHM
+536 AELNSRRYM
-545 KPDIEKTELSP
+545 QPDIQKTELSP
-556 EANKQ
+556 ETNKQ
-561 LDDLK
+561 IDDLK

-574 AVDDNTAAAKAGGG
+574 SVDDNTAAAKAGGG
-588 GSSAAPKVE
+588 GGSATPKVE

-612 AQKAIDAYNAAP
+612 AQKAIDTYNAAP
-624 GSQWLNPDLTTD
+624 GGQWLNPDLTND
-636 MNNSCAA
+636 MENSCAA

-654 MTDLTASG
+654 MSDLTASG

-670 SVKGAWYGPNDG
+670 NASAWYGPGSG
-682 YSPSAGDY
+682 YTPSAGDY
-690 VSGPGHVGMYVGNN
+690 VSGPKHVGMYVGNN
-704 TVISRDSKGG
+704 TVISRDSAGG
-714 LQQHDLQQWINEF
+714 LQSHDLDQWKQEF
-727 GLIGY
+727 GFIGY
-732 GSVKALTG
+732 GSVAKLTG

-828 YQTALQNKVTE
+828 YQTALQNKVT
-839 QQQQALSKL
+839 QQQQEALNKL
-848 KTDTMRTNAELKG
+848 KTDTARTTAELKG

-939 TMGSLLNSDDF
+939 AMGSLLNSDDF

-959 TAQMQQFYDLWKD
+959 TAQMQQFYDLWKE

-985 ESFKGSVSDF
+985 ESFQGSISDF
-995 FTNLLEG
+995 FTNILEG
-1002 QETFGDAF
+1002 QETFGDA
-1010 LGMVD
+1010 LLDMVD

-1070 LGGGGGGLFGGGG
+1070 LGGGGGGLFGGG
-1083 GLFGGLFGGGSNG
+1083 SNG

-1110 TRMTTGLDTATS
+1110 TRMTTGMTTATNAF
-1122 SLGLFSGGTGTAGK
+1122 SLLSGNTGTANK
-1136 LLGTY
+1136 LIGTY
-1141 NAVQG
+1141 TGLQG
-1146 MINTGTKPA
+1146 IINTGTKPA
-1155 ETATTVSATT
+1155 ENLVTATATK
-1165 GLASFTASVYVATA
+1165 GLTSFTFNVYAATA
-1179 ALQAMAS
+1179 ALKAMAAS
-1186 KSTFGSIF
+1186 ASF
-1194 GGKFATGGYIM
+1194 GGIPHATGGYIA

-1242 NSGRVGHFASGGL
+1242 NSGRVGHFATGGL
-1255 VRAASGGKGSGGAAG
+1255 VRANGSGNKGAAAPTG
-1270 NVVTLNVSALDA
+1270 NSVTLNVSALDA
-1282 ASFADFLQNGGMD
+1282 ASFMEFLQNGGMD
-1295 AIKQLL
+1295 SIKQLL
-1301 YDGNRDFTTESGV
+1301 FDGNRDFTTESGV

>member
-126 KTLSSGGE
+126 KTLSAGGA

-147 VSLQDANGKLLPVN
+147 VSLQDANGKLLPLN

-211 VQGVGLDPEEMDRT
+211 VQGVGLDPEEMYRT

-233 MQASALGTA
+233 LQASALGTA

-255 PPLTTGL
+255 PPLTSGL
-262 ATVAKYLATNKEEVI
+262 ATAAKYLATNKEEVI

-304 GLFGSAGGAGSTAA
+304 GLFGAAGGAGSTAA

-356 VTEAEK
+356 ATEAEK

-377 AKAAAVIRAEMIK
+377 AKAAAVIRAEMTK
-390 AYADINAAATTSG
+390 TYAEINSAATTSA

-418 VSGAAVSSVGGAAIN
+418 VSGAAVGSVGGAAIN

-438 TTMGSAGLTTIKK
+438 TTMGSAGLTTMKK
-451 LTSAA
+451 LTGAA

-497 GVAYQQKD
+497 GVAYKQD
-505 GIWKRRDVNTDASD
+505 NGIWKRRDVNTDASD
-519 FESPFSYT
+519 FENPFSYT

-588 GSSAAPKVE
+588 GGSATPKVE
-597 VPKTYTVEV
+597 VPI
-606 PLGEIA
+606 GEIA
-612 AQKAIDAYNAAP
+612 AQQAIDTYNAAP

-636 MNNSCAA
+636 MDNSCAS

-662 NNLDAMFQ
+662 NALDAMFQ
-670 SVKGAWYGPNDG
+670 NAEAWYGPGSG
-682 YSPSAGDY
+682 YVPSAGDY

-704 TVISRDSKGG
+704 TVISCDSKGG
-714 LQQHDLQQWINEF
+714 LQEHDLDQWKDEF
-727 GLIGY
+727 GFIGY
-732 GSVKALTG
+732 GSVAALTG
-740 GATSTQTV
+740 GRTATQTV
-748 DENGRALQ
+748 GADGRAIQ
-756 EAQRKL
+756 EAQKKL

-775 MSMEIEEKTGTAYEA
+775 MSMEIEEKTGTAYES
-790 GMAQVAENVKAKGQ
+790 GMAQVAQNVKSKGQ

-813 LPTEAVKSLQDKLAE
+813 LPEEAVKSLNDKLAE
-828 YQTALQNKVTE
+828 YQTALQNKVT
-839 QQQQALSKL
+839 QQQQEALGKL

-886 KAVAQNKDDKE
+886 KAVAKNKEDKE
-897 AMAAVEEWYTSQVQ
+897 AMAAVEDWYTSQVQ

-926 KQMDYAISHHDTK
+926 KQMDYAISRHDTK
-939 TMGSLLNSDDF
+939 AMGSLLNSDDF

-959 TAQMQQFYDLWKD
+959 TAEMQQFYDLWKD

-985 ESFKGSVSDF
+985 ESFKGSISDF
-995 FTNLLEG
+995 FTSLLEG

-1015 SLLDTVVKQLADK
+1015 SLLDTVVKQIADK
-1028 WSSQILASLFPGMF
+1028 WSAQILAGLFPGMF

-1047 SGDLSGGSGGGGLFT
+1047 GGDFSGVGSGGGGLFT
-1062 GLSFAGGL
+1062 GLTFAGGL
-1070 LGGGGGGLFGGGG
+1070 LGGGGGGLFGGG
-1083 GLFGGLFGGGSNG
+1083 NG
-1096 NGDEDPVTTFQNTI
+1096 NGDEDPITTFQNTI
-1110 TRMTTGLDTATS
+1110 TRMTTGMDTATS
-1122 SLGLFSGGTGTAGK
+1122 ALGLFSGGTGTANK
-1136 LLGTY
+1136 LLGAY
-1141 NAVQG
+1141 SGIQG
-1146 MINTGTKPA
+1146 IINTGTKPS
-1155 ETATTVSATT
+1155 ENLTTQLATKS
-1165 GLASFTASVYVATA
+1165 LSSFTVNVYMATA
-1179 ALQAMAS
+1179 ALKAMAAS
-1186 KSTFGSIF
+1186 KLAI
-1194 GGKFATGGYIM
+1194 GGAATGGFIT

-1211 SDSIPA
+1211 SDDIPA

-1224 VLTAEAVQNVG
+1224 VLTAQAVQNVG

>member
-19 RQELNKAKSDIN
+19 RSELNKAKSDIN
-31 TAFDANPIK
+31 STFDANPLR
-40 TFQGAVDGTAGSM
+40 TFQGAVDGTAGSV
-53 ESLIGKFGKFTAAA
+53 EKLLSNFGKFTAAA
-67 GAGFGFIQMI
+67 GAGFGFIQLI

-90 SETMGVT
+90 SETMGISAAQ
-97 ASQASLFSRTVSL
+97 ASQFSRTVSL

-126 KTLSSGGE
+126 KTLSAGGA

-141 MLSAVG
+141 MLDAVG

-168 EGYKLAA
+168 EGYKAA
-175 SAGYAQEY
+175 TSVGYGQEY

-188 GSRGIALTG
+188 GARGIALTG

-211 VQGVGLDPEEMDRT
+211 VQSVGLDPEEMDRT
-225 KKEIDTLK
+225 KKEIDVLK
-233 MQASALGTA
+233 MQASTLGTA

-255 PPLTTGL
+255 PPLTSGL
-262 ATVAKYLATNKEEVI
+262 ASIAQYLATNKEEVI
-277 DCTKAVVAFIAAY
+277 DCTKALVGFIAAY
-290 KTVVALRASFGAMQ
+290 KTVTALRASVAALGGLMGA
-304 GLFGSAGGAGSTAA
+304 AGTGAASTA
-318 TEAITR
+318 TDAITR
-324 AQEAQINRRIKL
+324 AQEAQINKRIRL

-377 AKAAAVIRAEMIK
+377 AKAAAVIRAEMTK
-390 AYADINAAATTSG
+390 TYAEINSAATTSA

-418 VSGAAVSSVGGAAIN
+418 VSGAAVGSVGGAAIN

-438 TTMGSAGLTTIKK
+438 TTMGSAGLTTMKK

-485 EKELNENVVNLD
+485 EKELNDHVINIDGEAYKQID
-497 GVAYQQKD
+497 GV
-505 GIWKRRDVNTDASD
+505 WKKRVVNTDASD
-519 FESPFSYT
+519 FENPFSY
-527 EIDQDSALA
+527 EDVDQNSSLV
-536 AELNYRLHM
+536 AELNNRQYM
-545 KPDIEKTELSP
+545 QPDLEKTELSP

-574 AVDDNTAAAKAGGG
+574 SVDDNTAAAKAGGG
-588 GSSAAPKVE
+588 GSSATPKAE

-612 AQKAIDAYNAAP
+612 AQKAIDTYNAAP
-624 GSQWLNPDLTTD
+624 GSQWLNPDLTND
-636 MNNSCAA
+636 MENSCAA

-654 MTDLTASG
+654 MSDLTASG

-670 SVKGAWYGPNDG
+670 NASAWYGPNDG

-690 VSGPGHVGMYVGNN
+690 VSSPGHAGMYVGNN

-714 LQQHDLQQWINEF
+714 LQQHDLDQWKHEF
-727 GLIGY
+727 GFIGY
-732 GSVKALTG
+732 GSVAKLTG
-740 GATSTQTV
+740 GATATQTV
-748 DENGRALQ
+748 DKNGKALQ

-762 QQAKDEALRLFTS
+762 QQAKDEALKLFTS
-775 MSMEIEEKTGTAYEA
+775 MSTEIEEKTGTAYEA
-790 GMAQVAENVKAKGQ
+790 GMAQVAENVIAKGQ

-828 YQTALQNKVTE
+828 YQKALQNKVTE
-839 QQQQALSKL
+839 QQQEALNKL
-848 KTDTMRTNAELKG
+848 KTDTARTTAELKG

-897 AMAAVEEWYTSQVQ
+897 ALAAVEDWYTSQVQ

-926 KQMDYAISHHDTK
+926 KQMDYAISHHDTEA
-939 TMGSLLNSDDF
+939 MGDLLNSDDF
-950 KQMMDWDGQ
+950 KQMMDWDGE
-959 TAQMQQFYDLWKD
+959 TAEMQQFYDLWKD
-972 AHKTTAQMMADSM
+972 AHKTTSQMMADSM
-985 ESFKGSVSDF
+985 SSFQGSISDF
-995 FTNLLEG
+995 FTNILEG

-1010 LGMVD
+1010 LGMID

-1028 WSSQILASLFPGMF
+1028 WSSQILTSLFPGLF

-1047 SGDLSGGSGGGGLFT
+1047 GGDFSDVGSGGGGGLFT
-1062 GLSFAGGL
+1062 GLTFAGGL
-1070 LGGGGGGLFGGGG
+1070 LGGGGDGLFGG
-1083 GLFGGLFGGGSNG
+1083 GGGSNG
-1096 NGDEDPVTTFQNTI
+1096 NGDEDPITTFQNTI
-1110 TRMTTGLDTATS
+1110 NRMTTGMDTATNTLS
-1122 SLGLFSGGTGTAGK
+1122 LFSGGTGTAGK

-1141 NAVQG
+1141 NIIQG
-1146 MINTGTKPA
+1146 AINTGTKPA
-1155 ETATTVSATT
+1155 ETATTVAATT
-1165 GLASFTASVYVATA
+1165 GLAGFTTSVYMATA
-1179 ALQAMAS
+1179 ALQAMAAS
-1186 KSTFGSIF
+1186 KFATFG
-1194 GGKFATGGYIM
+1194 FATGGYIM

-1224 VLTAEAVQNVG
+1224 VLTADAVQNVG

-1242 NSGRVGHFASGGL
+1242 NSGRAGHFATGGL
-1255 VRAASGGKGSGGAAG
+1255 VRANGSGSKGTAVPVG
-1270 NVVTLNVSALDA
+1270 NSVTLNVSALDA
-1282 ASFADFLQNGGMD
+1282 ASFMEFLQNGGMD
-1295 AIKQLL
+1295 IIKQLL
-1301 YDGNRDFTTESGV
+1301 FDGDRDFTTESGV

>member
-19 RQELNKAKSDIN
+19 RSELNKAKSDIN
-31 TAFDANPIK
+31 STFDANPLR

-53 ESLIGKFGKFTAAA
+53 EKLISNFGKFTAAA
-67 GAGFGFIQMI
+67 GAGFGFIQLI

-90 SETMGVT
+90 SETMGIS
-97 ASQASLFSRTVSL
+97 AAQASMFSKTVSL

-126 KTLSSGGE
+126 KTLSAGGA

-141 MLSAVG
+141 MLDAVG

-168 EGYKLAA
+168 EGYKAA
-175 SAGYAQEY
+175 TSVGYGQEY
-183 LMETL
+183 LLETL
-188 GSRGIALTG
+188 GARGIALTG

-211 VQGVGLDPEEMDRT
+211 VQSVGLDPEEMDRT
-225 KKEIDTLK
+225 KKEIDVLK
-233 MQASALGTA
+233 MQASTLGTA

-255 PPLTTGL
+255 PPLTSGL
-262 ATVAKYLATNKEEVI
+262 ASIAQYLATNKEEVI
-277 DCTKAVVAFIAAY
+277 DCTKALVGFIAAY
-290 KTVVALRASFGAMQ
+290 KTVTALRASVAALGGLMGA
-304 GLFGSAGGAGSTAA
+304 AGTGAASTA
-318 TEAITR
+318 TDAITR
-324 AQEAQINRRIKL
+324 AQEAQINKRIRL

-346 AYLKSLQTME
+346 AYLKSLQTVE

-377 AKAAAVIRAEMIK
+377 AKAAAVIRAEMTK
-390 AYADINAAATTSG
+390 TYAEINSAATTSA

-418 VSGAAVSSVGGAAIN
+418 VSGAAVGSVGGAAIN

-438 TTMGSAGLTTIKK
+438 TTMGSTGLTTMKK

-470 IYALGCLVEYKKQKA
+470 IYALGCLVQYKKEKA
-485 EKELNENVVNLD
+485 EQELNDHVIDIDGEAYKQID
-497 GVAYQQKD
+497 GV
-505 GIWKRRDVNTDASD
+505 WKKRVVNTDASD
-519 FESPFSYT
+519 FENPFSY
-527 EIDQDSALA
+527 EDVDQNSSLV
-536 AELNYRLHM
+536 AELNNRQYM
-545 KPDIEKTELSP
+545 QPDLEKTELSP

-574 AVDDNTAAAKAGGG
+574 SVDDNTAAAKAGGG
-588 GSSAAPKVE
+588 GSSATPKVE

-612 AQKAIDAYNAAP
+612 AQKAIDTYNAAP
-624 GSQWLNPDLTTD
+624 GSQWLNPDLTND
-636 MNNSCAA
+636 MENSCAS

-654 MTDLTASG
+654 MSDLTASG

-670 SVKGAWYGPNDG
+670 NASAWYGPNDG
-682 YSPSAGDY
+682 YSPSVGDY
-690 VSGPGHVGMYVGNN
+690 VSGPKHAGMYVGNN

-714 LQQHDLQQWINEF
+714 LQQHDLDQWKQEF
-727 GLIGY
+727 GFIGY
-732 GSVKALTG
+732 GSVAKLTG
-740 GATSTQTV
+740 GATATQTV
-748 DENGRALQ
+748 DKNGKALQ

-762 QQAKDEALRLFTS
+762 QQAKEEALKLFTS
-775 MSMEIEEKTGTAYEA
+775 MSTEIEEKTGTAYEA

-813 LPTEAVKSLQDKLAE
+813 LPTEAVKSLQDKLSE
-828 YQTALQNKVTE
+828 YQTALQNKVT
-839 QQQQALSKL
+839 QQQQEALNKL
-848 KTDTMRTNAELKG
+848 KTDTARTTAELKG

-879 KEKEERT
+879 KEKEERA

-897 AMAAVEEWYTSQVQ
+897 AMAAVEDWYTSQVQ

-926 KQMDYAISHHDTK
+926 KQMDYAISHHDTEAL
-939 TMGSLLNSDDF
+939 GDLLNSDNF

-959 TAQMQQFYDLWKD
+959 TAQMQQFYDLWKN

-985 ESFKGSVSDF
+985 ESFQGSISDF
-995 FTNLLEG
+995 FTNILEG

-1015 SLLDTVVKQLADK
+1015 SLLDTVIKQLADK
-1028 WSSQILASLFPGMF
+1028 WSSQILTALFPGMF
-1042 GGDQQ
+1042 GWGDNQ
-1047 SGDLSGGSGGGGLFT
+1047 SGDLSGGSGGGLFT
-1062 GLSFAGGL
+1062 GLTFAGGL

-1083 GLFGGLFGGGSNG
+1083 GSNG
-1096 NGDEDPVTTFQNTI
+1096 NGDEDPITTFQNTI
-1110 TRMTTGLDTATS
+1110 NRMTTGMDTATNTLS
-1122 SLGLFSGGTGTAGK
+1122 LFSGGTGTAGK

-1141 NAVQG
+1141 NIIQG
-1146 MINTGTKPA
+1146 AINTGTKPA
-1155 ETATTVSATT
+1155 ETATTVAATT
-1165 GLASFTASVYVATA
+1165 GLAGFTTSVYMATA
-1179 ALQAMAS
+1179 ALQAMAAS
-1186 KSTFGSIF
+1186 KFATFG
-1194 GGKFATGGYIM
+1194 FATGGYIA

-1224 VLTAEAVQNVG
+1224 VLTADAVQNVG
-1235 LPLLDAM
+1235 LPLLDAV
-1242 NSGRVGHFASGGL
+1242 NSGRVGHFATGGL
-1255 VRAASGGKGSGGAAG
+1255 VRANGSGSKGTAVPVG
-1270 NVVTLNVSALDA
+1270 NSVTLNVSALDA
-1282 ASFADFLQNGGMD
+1282 ASFMEFLQKGGMD
-1295 AIKQLL
+1295 SIKQLL
-1301 YDGNRDFTTESGV
+1301 FDGDRDFTTESGV

>member
-19 RQELNKAKSDIN
+19 RSELNKAKSDIN
-31 TAFDANPIK
+31 STFDANPLK

-53 ESLIGKFGKFTAAA
+53 EKLISNFGKFTAAA
-67 GAGFGFIQMI
+67 GAGFGFIQLI
-77 SGAVEAGARVKEL
+77 SGAVEAGARVKDL
-90 SETMGVT
+90 SETMGIS
-97 ASQASLFSRTVSL
+97 AAQASLFSRTVSL

-126 KTLSSGGE
+126 KTLSAGGA

-141 MLSAVG
+141 MLDAVG

-168 EGYKLAA
+168 EGYKAA
-175 SAGYAQEY
+175 TSVGYGQEY

-188 GSRGIALTG
+188 GARGIALTG

-211 VQGVGLDPEEMDRT
+211 VQSVGLDPEEMDRT
-225 KKEIDTLK
+225 KKEIDVLK

-255 PPLTTGL
+255 PPLTSGL
-262 ATVAKYLATNKEEVI
+262 ASIAEYLATNKEEVI
-277 DCTKAVVAFIAAY
+277 DCTKALVGFIAAY
-290 KTVVALRASFGAMQ
+290 KTVTALRASVAALG
-304 GLFGSAGGAGSTAA
+304 GLLGGAGTGAASTA
-318 TEAITR
+318 TDAITR
-324 AQEAQINRRIKL
+324 AQEAQINKRIRL

-356 VTEAEK
+356 ATEAEK

-377 AKAAAVIRAEMIK
+377 AKAAAVIRAEMTK
-390 AYADINAAATTSG
+390 TYAEINSAATTSA
-403 AVQTGALNSVSKAAV
+403 AVQTGAINSVSKAAV
-418 VSGAAVSSVGGAAIN
+418 VSGAAVGSVGGAAIN

-438 TTMGSAGLTTIKK
+438 TTMGSAGLTTMKK

-470 IYALGCLVEYKKQKA
+470 IYALGCLVQYKKEKA
-485 EKELNENVVNLD
+485 EKELNDHVIDIDGEAYKQID
-497 GVAYQQKD
+497 GV
-505 GIWKRRDVNTDASD
+505 WKKRVVNTDASD
-519 FESPFSYT
+519 FENPFSY
-527 EIDQDSALA
+527 EDVDQNSSLV
-536 AELNYRLHM
+536 AELNNRQYM
-545 KPDIEKTELSP
+545 QPDLEKTELSP

-574 AVDDNTAAAKAGGG
+574 SVDDNTAAAKAGGG
-588 GSSAAPKVE
+588 GSSATPKVE

-612 AQKAIDAYNAAP
+612 AQKAIDTYNAAP
-624 GSQWLNPDLTTD
+624 GSQWLNPDLTND
-636 MNNSCAA
+636 MENSCAS

-654 MTDLTASG
+654 MSDLTASG

-670 SVKGAWYGPNDG
+670 NASAWYGPNDG
-682 YSPSAGDY
+682 YSPSVGDY
-690 VSGPGHVGMYVGNN
+690 VSGPKHAGMYVGNN
-704 TVISRDSKGG
+704 TVISRDSTGG
-714 LQQHDLQQWINEF
+714 LQSHDIDQWKQEF
-727 GLIGY
+727 GFIGY
-732 GSVKALTG
+732 GSVAKLTG
-740 GATSTQTV
+740 GATATQTV
-748 DENGRALQ
+748 DKNGKALQ

-762 QQAKDEALRLFTS
+762 QQAKEEALKLFTS
-775 MSMEIEEKTGTAYEA
+775 MSVEIEEKTGTAYEA

-813 LPTEAVKSLQDKLAE
+813 LPTEAVKSLQDKLSE
-828 YQTALQNKVTE
+828 YQTALQNKVT
-839 QQQQALSKL
+839 QQQQEALNKL

-861 DYKSLADAEYN
+861 DYKSLADAEYK

-897 AMAAVEEWYTSQVQ
+897 AMAAVEDWYTSQVQ

-926 KQMDYAISHHDTK
+926 KQMDYAIRHHDTEAL
-939 TMGSLLNSDDF
+939 GDLLNSDDF
-950 KQMMDWDGQ
+950 KQMMDWDGE
-959 TAQMQQFYDLWKD
+959 TAEMQKFYDLWKD
-972 AHKTTAQMMADSM
+972 AHKTTSQMMADSM
-985 ESFKGSVSDF
+985 SSFQGSISDF
-995 FTNLLEG
+995 FTNILEG

-1010 LGMVD
+1010 LGMID

-1028 WSSQILASLFPGMF
+1028 WSSQILTSLFPGLF

-1047 SGDLSGGSGGGGLFT
+1047 GGDFSDVGSGGGGGLFT
-1062 GLSFAGGL
+1062 GLTFAGGL
-1070 LGGGGGGLFGGGG
+1070 LGGGGDGLFGG
-1083 GLFGGLFGGGSNG
+1083 GGGSNG
-1096 NGDEDPVTTFQNTI
+1096 NGDEDPITTFQNTI
-1110 TRMTTGLDTATS
+1110 NRMTTGMDTATNTLS
-1122 SLGLFSGGTGTAGK
+1122 LFSGGTGTAGK

-1141 NAVQG
+1141 NIIQG
-1146 MINTGTKPA
+1146 AINTGTKPA
-1155 ETATTVSATT
+1155 ETATTVAATT
-1165 GLASFTASVYVATA
+1165 GLAGFTTSVYMATA
-1179 ALQAMAS
+1179 ALQAMAAS
-1186 KSTFGSIF
+1186 KFATFG
-1194 GGKFATGGYIM
+1194 FATGGYIA

-1217 FLSNGEY
+1217 YLSNGEY
-1224 VLTAEAVQNVG
+1224 VLTADAVQNVG
-1235 LPLLDAM
+1235 LPLLDAV
-1242 NSGRVGHFASGGL
+1242 NSGRVGHFATGGL
-1255 VRAASGGKGSGGAAG
+1255 VRANGSGSKGTAVPVG
-1270 NVVTLNVSALDA
+1270 NSVTLNVSALDA
-1282 ASFADFLQNGGMD
+1282 ASFIEFLQKGGMD
-1295 AIKQLL
+1295 SIKQLL
-1301 YDGNRDFTTESGV
+1301 FDSDRDFTTESGV

>member
-19 RQELNKAKSDIN
+19 RSELNKAKSDIN
-31 TAFDANPIK
+31 STFDANPLK

-53 ESLIGKFGKFTAAA
+53 EKLISNFGKFTAAA
-67 GAGFGFIQMI
+67 GAGFGFIQLI

-90 SETMGVT
+90 SETMGISAAQ
-97 ASQASLFSRTVSL
+97 ASQFSRTVSL

-126 KTLSSGGE
+126 KTLSAGGA

-141 MLSAVG
+141 MLDAVG

-168 EGYKLAA
+168 EGYKAA
-175 SAGYAQEY
+175 TSVGYGQEY

-188 GSRGIALTG
+188 GARGIALTG
-197 VLREYTEAAQNAAK
+197 VLREYNEAAQNAAK
-211 VQGVGLDPEEMDRT
+211 VQSVGLDPEEMDRT
-225 KKEIDTLK
+225 KKEIDVLK
-233 MQASALGTA
+233 MQASTLGTA

-255 PPLTTGL
+255 PPLTSGL
-262 ATVAKYLATNKEEVI
+262 ASIAQYLATNKEEVI
-277 DCTKAVVAFIAAY
+277 DCTKALVGFIAAY
-290 KTVVALRASFGAMQ
+290 KTVTALRASVAALGGLMGA
-304 GLFGSAGGAGSTAA
+304 AGTGAASTA
-318 TEAITR
+318 TDAITR
-324 AQEAQINRRIKL
+324 AQEAQINKRIRL

-377 AKAAAVIRAEMIK
+377 AKAAAVIRAEMTK
-390 AYADINAAATTSG
+390 TYAEINSAATTSA

-418 VSGAAVSSVGGAAIN
+418 VSGAAVGSVGGAAIN

-438 TTMGSAGLTTIKK
+438 TTMGSTGLTTMKK

-470 IYALGCLVEYKKQKA
+470 IYALGCLVQYKKEKA

-497 GVAYQQKD
+497 GVAYQQD
-505 GIWKRRDVNTDASD
+505 NGVWKRRDVNTDASD
-519 FESPFSYT
+519 FENPFSYT

-574 AVDDNTAAAKAGGG
+574 SVEDNTAAAKAGGG
-588 GSSAAPKVE
+588 GGSATPKVE

-612 AQKAIDAYNAAP
+612 AQKALDAYNAAP
-624 GSQWLNPDLTTD
+624 GSQWLNQDLTND
-636 MNNSCAA
+636 MENSCAA

-690 VSGPGHVGMYVGNN
+690 VSGPGHAGMYVGNN

-714 LQQHDLQQWINEF
+714 LQQHDLDQWKQEF
-727 GLIGY
+727 GFIGY
-732 GSVKALTG
+732 GSVAKLTG
-740 GATSTQTV
+740 GATATQTV
-748 DENGRALQ
+748 DKNGKALQ

-762 QQAKDEALRLFTS
+762 QNAKDEALKLFTS
-775 MSMEIEEKTGTAYEA
+775 MSVEIEEKTGTAYEA

-813 LPTEAVKSLQDKLAE
+813 LPTEAVKSLQDKLSE
-828 YQTALQNKVTE
+828 YQTALQNKVT
-839 QQQQALSKL
+839 QQQQEALNKL
-848 KTDTMRTNAELKG
+848 KTDTARTTAELKG

-872 ATVESLN
+872 ATVESIN

-897 AMAAVEEWYTSQVQ
+897 AMAAVEDWYPSQVQ

-926 KQMDYAISHHDTK
+926 KQMDYAISHHDTEAL
-939 TMGSLLNSDDF
+939 GDLLNSDNF

-959 TAQMQQFYDLWKD
+959 TAQMQQFYDLWKN

-985 ESFKGSVSDF
+985 ESFQGSISDF
-995 FTNLLEG
+995 FTNILEG

-1028 WSSQILASLFPGMF
+1028 WSSQILTALFPGMF
-1042 GGDQQ
+1042 GGGDNQ

-1083 GLFGGLFGGGSNG
+1083 GSNG
-1096 NGDEDPVTTFQNTI
+1096 NGDEDPITTFQNTI
-1110 TRMTTGLDTATS
+1110 NRMTTGMDTATNTLS
-1122 SLGLFSGGTGTAGK
+1122 LFSGGTGTAGK

-1141 NAVQG
+1141 NIIQG
-1146 MINTGTKPA
+1146 AINTGTKPA
-1155 ETATTVSATT
+1155 ETATTVAATT
-1165 GLASFTASVYVATA
+1165 GLAGFTTSVYMATA
-1179 ALQAMAS
+1179 ALQAMAAS
-1186 KSTFGSIF
+1186 KFATFG
-1194 GGKFATGGYIM
+1194 FATGGYIA

-1224 VLTAEAVQNVG
+1224 VLTADAVQNVG
-1235 LPLLDAM
+1235 LPLLDAV
-1242 NSGRVGHFASGGL
+1242 NSGRVGHFATGGL
-1255 VRAASGGKGSGGAAG
+1255 VRANGSGSKGTAVPVG
-1270 NVVTLNVSALDA
+1270 NSVTLNVSALDA
-1282 ASFADFLQNGGMD
+1282 ASFMEFLQKGGMD
-1295 AIKQLL
+1295 SIKQLL
-1301 YDGNRDFTTESGV
+1301 FDGDRDFTTESGV

>member
-19 RQELNKAKSDIN
+19 RSELNKAKSDIN
-31 TAFDANPIK
+31 STFDANPLK

-53 ESLIGKFGKFTAAA
+53 EKLISNFGKFTAAA
-67 GAGFGFIQMI
+67 GAGFGFIQLI
-77 SGAVEAGARVKEL
+77 SGAVEAGARVKDL
-90 SETMGVT
+90 SETMGIS
-97 ASQASLFSRTVSL
+97 AAQASMFSKTVSL

-126 KTLSSGGE
+126 KTLSAGGA

-141 MLSAVG
+141 MLDAVG

-168 EGYKLAA
+168 EGYKAA
-175 SAGYAQEY
+175 TSVGYGQEY

-188 GSRGIALTG
+188 GARGIALTG

-211 VQGVGLDPEEMDRT
+211 VQSVGLDPEEMDRT
-225 KKEIDTLK
+225 KKEIDVLK
-233 MQASALGTA
+233 MQASTLGTA

-255 PPLTTGL
+255 PPLTSGL
-262 ATVAKYLATNKEEVI
+262 ASIAQYLATNKEEVI
-277 DCTKAVVAFIAAY
+277 DCTKALVGFIAAY
-290 KTVVALRASFGAMQ
+290 KTVTALRASVAALG
-304 GLFGSAGGAGSTAA
+304 GLLGGAGTGAASTA
-318 TEAITR
+318 TDAITR
-324 AQEAQINRRIKL
+324 AQEAQINKRIRL

-356 VTEAEK
+356 ATEAEK

-377 AKAAAVIRAEMIK
+377 AKAAAVIRAEMTK
-390 AYADINAAATTSG
+390 TYAEINSAATTSA
-403 AVQTGALNSVSKAAV
+403 AVQTGAINSVSKAAV
-418 VSGAAVSSVGGAAIN
+418 VSGAAVGSVGGAAIN

-438 TTMGSAGLTTIKK
+438 TTMGSAGLTTMKK

-470 IYALGCLVEYKKQKA
+470 IYALGCLVQYKKEKA
-485 EKELNENVVNLD
+485 EKELNDHVIDIDGEAYKQID
-497 GVAYQQKD
+497 GV
-505 GIWKRRDVNTDASD
+505 WKKRVVNTDASD
-519 FESPFSYT
+519 FENPFSY
-527 EIDQDSALA
+527 EDVDQNSSLV
-536 AELNYRLHM
+536 AELNNRQYM
-545 KPDIEKTELSP
+545 KPDLEKTELSP

-574 AVDDNTAAAKAGGG
+574 SVDDNTAAAKAGGG
-588 GSSAAPKVE
+588 GSSATPKVE

-612 AQKAIDAYNAAP
+612 AQKAIDTYNAAP
-624 GSQWLNPDLTTD
+624 GSQWLNPDLTND
-636 MNNSCAA
+636 MENSCAS

-654 MTDLTASG
+654 MSDLTASG

-670 SVKGAWYGPNDG
+670 NASAWYGPNDG
-682 YSPSAGDY
+682 YSPSVGDY
-690 VSGPGHVGMYVGNN
+690 VSGPKHAGMYVGNN
-704 TVISRDSKGG
+704 TVISRDSTGG
-714 LQQHDLQQWINEF
+714 LQSHDIDQWKQEF
-727 GLIGY
+727 GFIGY
-732 GSVKALTG
+732 GSVAKLTG
-740 GATSTQTV
+740 GATATQTV
-748 DENGRALQ
+748 DKNGKALQ

-762 QQAKDEALRLFTS
+762 QQAKEEALKLFTS
-775 MSMEIEEKTGTAYEA
+775 MSTEIEEKTGTAYEA

-813 LPTEAVKSLQDKLAE
+813 LPTEAVKSLQDKLSE
-828 YQTALQNKVTE
+828 YQTALQNKVT
-839 QQQQALSKL
+839 QQQQEALNKL

-861 DYKSLADAEYN
+861 DYKSLADAEYK

-897 AMAAVEEWYTSQVQ
+897 AMAAVEDWYTSQVQ

-926 KQMDYAISHHDTK
+926 KQMDYAISHHDTEA
-939 TMGSLLNSDDF
+939 MGDLLNSDDF
-950 KQMMDWDGQ
+950 KQMMDWDGE
-959 TAQMQQFYDLWKD
+959 TAEMQQFYDLWKD
-972 AHKTTAQMMADSM
+972 AHKTTSQMMADSM
-985 ESFKGSVSDF
+985 SSFQGSISDF
-995 FTNLLEG
+995 FTNILEG

-1010 LGMVD
+1010 LGMID

-1028 WSSQILASLFPGMF
+1028 WSSQILTSLFPGLF

-1047 SGDLSGGSGGGGLFT
+1047 GGDFSDVGSGGGGGLFT
-1062 GLSFAGGL
+1062 GLTFAGGL
-1070 LGGGGGGLFGGGG
+1070 LGGGGDGLFGG
-1083 GLFGGLFGGGSNG
+1083 GGGSNG
-1096 NGDEDPVTTFQNTI
+1096 NGDEDPITTFQNTI
-1110 TRMTTGLDTATS
+1110 NRMTTGMDTATNTLS
-1122 SLGLFSGGTGTAGK
+1122 LFSGGTGTAGK

-1141 NAVQG
+1141 NIIQG
-1146 MINTGTKPA
+1146 AINTGTKPA
-1155 ETATTVSATT
+1155 ETATTVAATT
-1165 GLASFTASVYVATA
+1165 GLAGFTTSVYMATA
-1179 ALQAMAS
+1179 ALQAMAAS
-1186 KSTFGSIF
+1186 KFATFG
-1194 GGKFATGGYIM
+1194 FATGGYIA

-1224 VLTAEAVQNVG
+1224 VLTADAVQNVG
-1235 LPLLDAM
+1235 LPLLDAV
-1242 NSGRVGHFASGGL
+1242 NSGRVGHFATGGL
-1255 VRAASGGKGSGGAAG
+1255 VRANGPGSKGTAVPVG
-1270 NVVTLNVSALDA
+1270 NSVTLNVSALDA
-1282 ASFADFLQNGGMD
+1282 ASFMEFLQKGGMD
-1295 AIKQLL
+1295 SIKQLL
-1301 YDGNRDFTTESGV
+1301 FDGDRDFTTESGV

>member
-19 RQELNKAKSDIN
+19 RSELNKAKSDIN
-31 TAFDANPIK
+31 STFDANPLK

-53 ESLIGKFGKFTAAA
+53 EKLISNFGKFTAAA
-67 GAGFGFIQMI
+67 GAGFGFIQLI
-77 SGAVEAGARVKEL
+77 SGAVEAGARVKDL
-90 SETMGVT
+90 SETMGIS
-97 ASQASLFSRTVSL
+97 AAQASMFSKTVSL

-126 KTLSSGGE
+126 KTLSAGGA

-141 MLSAVG
+141 MLDAVG

-168 EGYKLAA
+168 EGYKAA
-175 SAGYAQEY
+175 TSVGYGQEY

-188 GSRGIALTG
+188 GARGIALTG

-211 VQGVGLDPEEMDRT
+211 VQSVGLDPEEMDRT
-225 KKEIDTLK
+225 KKEIDVLK
-233 MQASALGTA
+233 MQASTLGTA

-255 PPLTTGL
+255 PPLTSGL
-262 ATVAKYLATNKEEVI
+262 ASIAQYLATNKEEVI
-277 DCTKAVVAFIAAY
+277 DCTKALVGFIAAY
-290 KTVVALRASFGAMQ
+290 KTVTALRASVAALGGLMGA
-304 GLFGSAGGAGSTAA
+304 AGTGAASTA
-318 TEAITR
+318 TDAITR
-324 AQEAQINRRIKL
+324 AQEAQINKRIRL

-377 AKAAAVIRAEMIK
+377 AKAAAVIRAEMTK
-390 AYADINAAATTSG
+390 TYAEINSAATTSA

-418 VSGAAVSSVGGAAIN
+418 VSGAAVDSVGGAAIN

-438 TTMGSAGLTTIKK
+438 TTMGSTGLITMKK

-485 EKELNENVVNLD
+485 EKELNDHVINIDGEAYKQID
-497 GVAYQQKD
+497 GV
-505 GIWKRRDVNTDASD
+505 WKRRDVNTDASD
-519 FESPFSYT
+519 FENPFNYT

-574 AVDDNTAAAKAGGG
+574 SVDDNTAAAKAGGG
-588 GSSAAPKVE
+588 GGSATPKVE

-612 AQKAIDAYNAAP
+612 AQKAIDTYNAAP
-624 GSQWLNPDLTTD
+624 GSQWLNPDLTND
-636 MNNSCAA
+636 MENSCAS

-654 MTDLTASG
+654 MSDLTASG

-670 SVKGAWYGPNDG
+670 NASAWYGPNDG
-682 YSPSAGDY
+682 YSPSVGDY
-690 VSGPGHVGMYVGNN
+690 VSGPKHAGMYVGNN
-704 TVISRDSKGG
+704 TVISRDSTGG
-714 LQQHDLQQWINEF
+714 LQSHDIDQWKQEF
-727 GLIGY
+727 GFIGY
-732 GSVKALTG
+732 GSVAKLTG

-748 DENGRALQ
+748 DKNGKALQ

-762 QQAKDEALRLFTS
+762 QQAKEEALKLFTS
-775 MSMEIEEKTGTAYEA
+775 MSTEIEEKTGTAYEA

-828 YQTALQNKVTE
+828 YQTALQNKVT
-839 QQQQALSKL
+839 QQQREALNKL

-861 DYKSLADAEYN
+861 DYKSLADAEYK

-897 AMAAVEEWYTSQVQ
+897 AMAAVEDWYTSQVQ

-926 KQMDYAISHHDTK
+926 KQMDYAISHHDTEAL
-939 TMGSLLNSDDF
+939 GDLLNSDNF

-959 TAQMQQFYDLWKD
+959 TAQMQQFYDLWKN

-985 ESFKGSVSDF
+985 ESFQGSISDF
-995 FTNLLEG
+995 FTNILEG

-1028 WSSQILASLFPGMF
+1028 WSSQILTALFPGMF
-1042 GGDQQ
+1042 GGGDNQ
-1047 SGDLSGGSGGGGLFT
+1047 SGDLSGGSGGGLFT
-1062 GLSFAGGL
+1062 GLTFAGGL

-1083 GLFGGLFGGGSNG
+1083 GSNG
-1096 NGDEDPVTTFQNTI
+1096 NGDEDPITTFQNTI
-1110 TRMTTGLDTATS
+1110 NRMTTGMDTATNTLS
-1122 SLGLFSGGTGTAGK
+1122 LFSGGTGTAGK

-1141 NAVQG
+1141 NIIQG
-1146 MINTGTKPA
+1146 AINTGTKPA
-1155 ETATTVSATT
+1155 ETATTVAATT
-1165 GLASFTASVYVATA
+1165 GLAGFTTSVYMATA
-1179 ALQAMAS
+1179 ALQAMAAS
-1186 KSTFGSIF
+1186 KFATFG
-1194 GGKFATGGYIM
+1194 FATGGYIA

-1224 VLTAEAVQNVG
+1224 VLTADAVQNVG
-1235 LPLLDAM
+1235 LPLLDAV
-1242 NSGRVGHFASGGL
+1242 NSGRVGHFATGGL
-1255 VRAASGGKGSGGAAG
+1255 VRANGSGSKGTAVPVG
-1270 NVVTLNVSALDA
+1270 NSVTLNVSALDA
-1282 ASFADFLQNGGMD
+1282 ASFMEFLQKGGMD
-1295 AIKQLL
+1295 SIKQLL
-1301 YDGNRDFTTESGV
+1301 FDGDRDFTTESGV

>member
-19 RQELNKAKSDIN
+19 RSELNKAKSDIN
-31 TAFDANPIK
+31 STFDANPLK

-53 ESLIGKFGKFTAAA
+53 EKLISNFGKVTAAA
-67 GAGFGFIQMI
+67 GAGFGFIQLI
-77 SGAVEAGARVKEL
+77 SGAVEAGARVKDL
-90 SETMGVT
+90 SETMGIS
-97 ASQASLFSRTVSL
+97 AAQASMFSKTVSL

-126 KTLSSGGE
+126 KTLSAGGA

-141 MLSAVG
+141 MLDAVG

-168 EGYKLAA
+168 EGYKAA
-175 SAGYAQEY
+175 TSVGYGQEY

-188 GSRGIALTG
+188 GARGIALTG

-211 VQGVGLDPEEMDRT
+211 VQSVGLDPEEMDRT
-225 KKEIDTLK
+225 KKEIDVLK
-233 MQASALGTA
+233 MQASTLGTA

-255 PPLTTGL
+255 PPLTSGL
-262 ATVAKYLATNKEEVI
+262 ASIAQYLATNKEEVI
-277 DCTKAVVAFIAAY
+277 DCTKALVGFIAAY
-290 KTVVALRASFGAMQ
+290 KTVTALRASVAALGGLMGA
-304 GLFGSAGGAGSTAA
+304 AGTGAASTA
-318 TEAITR
+318 TDAITR
-324 AQEAQINRRIKL
+324 AQEAQINKRIRL

-377 AKAAAVIRAEMIK
+377 AKAAAVIRAEMTK
-390 AYADINAAATTSG
+390 TYAEINSAATTSA

-418 VSGAAVSSVGGAAIN
+418 VSGAAVGSVGGAAIN

-438 TTMGSAGLTTIKK
+438 TTMGATGLTTMKK

-470 IYALGCLVEYKKQKA
+470 IYALGCLVQYKKEKA

-497 GVAYQQKD
+497 GVAYKQD
-505 GIWKRRDVNTDASD
+505 NGIWKRRDVNTDASD
-519 FESPFSYT
+519 FENPFSYT

-566 AQLEGLSK
+566 AKLAGLSNS
-574 AVDDNTAAAKAGGG
+574 VDDNTAAVKAGGG
-588 GSSAAPKVE
+588 GGGSATPKVE

-606 PLGEIA
+606 PIGEIA
-612 AQKAIDAYNAAP
+612 AQQAIDTYNAAP

-636 MNNSCAA
+636 MDNSCAS

-662 NNLDAMFQ
+662 NALDAMFQ
-670 SVKGAWYGPNDG
+670 NAEAWYGPGRG
-682 YSPSAGDY
+682 YVPSAGDY

-714 LQQHDLQQWINEF
+714 LQEHDLDQWKNEF
-727 GLIGY
+727 GFIGY
-732 GSVKALTG
+732 GSVAALTG
-740 GATSTQTV
+740 GRTATQTV
-748 DENGRALQ
+748 DANGRAIQ

-790 GMAQVAENVKAKGQ
+790 GMAQVAQNVKSKGQ

-813 LPTEAVKSLQDKLAE
+813 VPEDAIKSLNDKLAE
-828 YQTALQNKVTE
+828 YQTALQNKVT
-839 QQQQALSKL
+839 QQQQEALGKL

-886 KAVAQNKDDKE
+886 KAVAKNKDDKE
-897 AMAAVEEWYTSQVQ
+897 ALAAVEDWYTSQVQ

-926 KQMDYAISHHDTK
+926 KQMDYAISRHDTK
-939 TMGSLLNSDDF
+939 AMGSLLNSDDF

-959 TAQMQQFYDLWKD
+959 TAEMQQFYDLWKD

-985 ESFKGSVSDF
+985 SSFQGSISDF
-995 FTNLLEG
+995 FTSILEG

-1015 SLLDTVVKQLADK
+1015 SLLDTVVKQIADK
-1028 WSSQILASLFPGMF
+1028 WSAQILTSLFPGMF

-1047 SGDLSGGSGGGGLFT
+1047 GGDFSGVGSGGGLFT
-1062 GLSFAGGL
+1062 GLTFAGGL
-1070 LGGGGGGLFGGGG
+1070 LGGGGGGLFGGT
-1083 GLFGGLFGGGSNG
+1083 NG
-1096 NGDEDPVTTFQNTI
+1096 NGDEDPVTIFQNTI
-1110 TRMTTGLDTATS
+1110 TRMTTGMDTATS
-1122 SLGLFSGGTGTAGK
+1122 ALGLFSSGTGTANK
-1136 LLGTY
+1136 LIGTY
-1141 NAVQG
+1141 NVVQG

-1155 ETATTVSATT
+1155 ENLVTATATK
-1165 GLASFTASVYVATA
+1165 GLTSFTFNVYAATA
-1179 ALQAMAS
+1179 ALKAMAAS
-1186 KSTFGSIF
+1186 ASF
-1194 GGKFATGGYIM
+1194 GGLPHATGGFIT

-1211 SDSIPA
+1211 SDDIPA

-1224 VLTAEAVQNVG
+1224 VLTAQAVQNVG

>member
-19 RQELNKAKSDIN
+19 RSELNKAKSDIN
-31 TAFDANPIK
+31 STFDANPLK

-53 ESLIGKFGKFTAAA
+53 EKLISNFGKFTAAA
-67 GAGFGFIQMI
+67 GAGFGFIQLI

-90 SETMGVT
+90 SETMGISAAQ
-97 ASQASLFSRTVSL
+97 ASQFSRTVSL

-126 KTLSSGGE
+126 KTLSAGGA

-141 MLSAVG
+141 MLDAVG

-168 EGYKLAA
+168 EGYKAA
-175 SAGYAQEY
+175 TSVGYGQEY

-188 GSRGIALTG
+188 GARGIALTG
-197 VLREYTEAAQNAAK
+197 VLREYNEAAQNAAK
-211 VQGVGLDPEEMDRT
+211 VQSVGLDPEEMDRT
-225 KKEIDTLK
+225 KKEIDVLK
-233 MQASALGTA
+233 MQASTLGTA

-255 PPLTTGL
+255 PPLTSGL
-262 ATVAKYLATNKEEVI
+262 ASIAQYLATNKEEVI
-277 DCTKAVVAFIAAY
+277 DCTKALVGFIAAY
-290 KTVVALRASFGAMQ
+290 KTVTALRASVAALGGLMGA
-304 GLFGSAGGAGSTAA
+304 AGTGAASTA
-318 TEAITR
+318 TDAITR
-324 AQEAQINRRIKL
+324 AQEAQINKRIRL

-377 AKAAAVIRAEMIK
+377 AKAAAVIRAEMTK
-390 AYADINAAATTSG
+390 TYAEINSAATTSA

-418 VSGAAVSSVGGAAIN
+418 VSGAAVGSVGGAAIN

-438 TTMGSAGLTTIKK
+438 TTMGSTGLTTMKK

-470 IYALGCLVEYKKQKA
+470 IYALGCLVQYKKEKA

-497 GVAYQQKD
+497 GVAYQQD
-505 GIWKRRDVNTDASD
+505 NGVWKRRDVNTDASD
-519 FESPFSYT
+519 FENPFSYT

-574 AVDDNTAAAKAGGG
+574 SVEDNTAAAKAGGG
-588 GSSAAPKVE
+588 GGSATPKVE

-612 AQKAIDAYNAAP
+612 AQKALDAYNAAP
-624 GSQWLNPDLTTD
+624 GSQWLNQDLTND
-636 MNNSCAA
+636 MENSCAA

-690 VSGPGHVGMYVGNN
+690 VSGPGHAGMYVGNN

-714 LQQHDLQQWINEF
+714 LQQHDLDQWKQEF
-727 GLIGY
+727 GFIGY
-732 GSVKALTG
+732 GSVAKLTG
-740 GATSTQTV
+740 GATATQTV
-748 DENGRALQ
+748 DKNGKALQ

-762 QQAKDEALRLFTS
+762 QNAKDEALKLFTS
-775 MSMEIEEKTGTAYEA
+775 MSVEIEEKTGTAYET

-813 LPTEAVKSLQDKLAE
+813 LPTEAVKSLQDKLSE
-828 YQTALQNKVTE
+828 YQTALQNKVT
-839 QQQQALSKL
+839 QQQQEALNKL
-848 KTDTMRTNAELKG
+848 KTDTARTTAELKG

-872 ATVESLN
+872 ATVESIN

-897 AMAAVEEWYTSQVQ
+897 AMAAVEDWYTSQVQ

-926 KQMDYAISHHDTK
+926 KQMDYAISHHDTEAL
-939 TMGSLLNSDDF
+939 GDLLNSDNF

-959 TAQMQQFYDLWKD
+959 TAQMQQFYDLWKN

-985 ESFKGSVSDF
+985 ESFQGSISDF
-995 FTNLLEG
+995 FTNILEG

-1028 WSSQILASLFPGMF
+1028 WSSQILTALFPGMF
-1042 GGDQQ
+1042 GGGDNQ

-1083 GLFGGLFGGGSNG
+1083 GSNG
-1096 NGDEDPVTTFQNTI
+1096 NGDEDPITTFQNTI
-1110 TRMTTGLDTATS
+1110 NRMTTGMDTATNTLS
-1122 SLGLFSGGTGTAGK
+1122 LFSGGTGTAGK

-1141 NAVQG
+1141 NIIQG
-1146 MINTGTKPA
+1146 AINTGTKPA
-1155 ETATTVSATT
+1155 ETATTVAATT
-1165 GLASFTASVYVATA
+1165 GLAGFTTSVYMATA
-1179 ALQAMAS
+1179 ALQAMAAS
-1186 KSTFGSIF
+1186 KFATFG
-1194 GGKFATGGYIM
+1194 FATGGYIA

-1224 VLTAEAVQNVG
+1224 VLTADAVQNVG
-1235 LPLLDAM
+1235 LPLLDAV
-1242 NSGRVGHFASGGL
+1242 NSGRVGHFATGGL
-1255 VRAASGGKGSGGAAG
+1255 VRANGSGSKGTAVPVG
-1270 NVVTLNVSALDA
+1270 NSVTLNVSALDA
-1282 ASFADFLQNGGMD
+1282 ASFMEFLQKGGMD
-1295 AIKQLL
+1295 SIKQLL
-1301 YDGNRDFTTESGV
+1301 FDGDRDFTTESGV

>member
-126 KTLSSGGE
+126 KTLSSGGD

-141 MLSAVG
+141 MLNAVG

-233 MQASALGTA
+233 MQASALGSA

-255 PPLTTGL
+255 PPLTSGL

-304 GLFGSAGGAGSTAA
+304 GLFGAAGGAGSTAA

-356 VTEAEK
+356 ATEAEK
-362 TRLYANYVRQRQAET
+362 TRLYANYVKQRQVET
-377 AKAAAVIRAEMIK
+377 AKAAAVIRAEMTK

-418 VSGAAVSSVGGAAIN
+418 VSGAAVGSVGGAAIN

-438 TTMGSAGLTTIKK
+438 TTMGSAGLTTMKK

-470 IYALGCLVEYKKQKA
+470 IYALGCLVQYKKEKA
-485 EKELNENVVNLD
+485 EKELTENVVNLD
-497 GVAYQQKD
+497 GNAYTQVD
-505 GIWKRRDVNTDASD
+505 GVWKRRVVNTDASD
-519 FESPFSYT
+519 FEDPFSY
-527 EIDQDSALA
+527 EDIDQDSALA
-536 AELNYRLHM
+536 SELNYKLHM
-545 KPDIEKTELSP
+545 HPDIEKKTGLSDETNKEL
-556 EANKQ
+556 E
-561 LDDLK
+561 DLK
-566 AQLEGLSK
+566 AKLAGLSS
-574 AVDDNTAAAKAGGG
+574 AVDDNTKAAKSGG
-588 GSSAAPKVE
+588 GSAAAPKVE

-612 AQKAIDAYNAAP
+612 AQKALDAYNEAP

-662 NNLDAMFQ
+662 NTLDAMFQ
-670 SVKGAWYGPNDG
+670 SVQGGWHAAGEF
-682 YSPSAGDY
+682 YSPSPGDY

-714 LQQHDLQQWINEF
+714 LQQHDLDQWKDEF
-727 GLIGY
+727 GFIGY
-732 GSVKALTG
+732 GSVAALTG
-740 GATSTQTV
+740 GRTATQTV
-748 DENGRALQ
+748 GADGRAIQ

-775 MSMEIEEKTGTAYEA
+775 MSMEIEENTGTAYEA
-790 GMAQVAENVKAKGQ
+790 GMAQVTQNVKSKGQ

-813 LPTEAVKSLQDKLAE
+813 VPEDAIKSLNDKLAE
-828 YQTALQNKVTE
+828 YQTALQNKVT
-839 QQQQALSKL
+839 QQQQEALGKL

-886 KAVAQNKDDKE
+886 KAVAKNKEDKE
-897 AMAAVEEWYTSQVQ
+897 AMAAVEDWYTSQVQ

-939 TMGSLLNSDDF
+939 AMGSLLNSDDF

-959 TAQMQQFYDLWKD
+959 TAEMQQFYDLWKD
-972 AHKTTAQMMADSM
+972 AHKTTSQMMADDMS
-985 ESFKGSVSDF
+985 SFQGSISDF
-995 FTNLLEG
+995 FTSLLEG

-1042 GGDQQ
+1042 GGDQK

-1062 GLSFAGGL
+1062 GLTFAGGL
-1070 LGGGGGGLFGGGG
+1070 LGGGGG
-1083 GLFGGLFGGGSNG
+1083 LFGGLFGGGGSNG

-1141 NAVQG
+1141 NIVQG

-1155 ETATTVSATT
+1155 ENATTAAATT
-1165 GLASFTASVYVATA
+1165 GMASFTSSVYAATA

-1194 GGKFATGGYIM
+1194 GGKRATGGYIL

-1224 VLTAEAVQNVG
+1224 VLTAQAVQNVG

-1242 NSGRVGHFASGGL
+1242 NSGRVGHFAAGGL
-1255 VRAASGGKGSGGAAG
+1255 VNGNSAGGKGVAVPVG
-1270 NVVTLNVSALDA
+1270 NSLTMNVSAMDA
-1282 ASFADFLQNGGMD
+1282 ASFMDFLRSGGMD
-1295 AIKQLL
+1295 AIKQML

>member
-19 RQELNKAKSDIN
+19 RSELNKAKSDIN
-31 TAFDANPIK
+31 STFDANPLK

-53 ESLIGKFGKFTAAA
+53 EKLISNFGKFTAAA
-67 GAGFGFIQMI
+67 GAGFGFIQLI

-90 SETMGVT
+90 SETMGISAAQ
-97 ASQASLFSRTVSL
+97 ASQFSRTVSL

-126 KTLSSGGE
+126 KTLSAGGA

-141 MLSAVG
+141 MLDAVG

-168 EGYKLAA
+168 EGYKAA
-175 SAGYAQEY
+175 TSVGYGQEY

-188 GSRGIALTG
+188 GARGIALTG

-211 VQGVGLDPEEMDRT
+211 VQSVGLDPEEMDRT
-225 KKEIDTLK
+225 KKEIDVLK
-233 MQASALGTA
+233 MQASTLGTA

-255 PPLTTGL
+255 PPLTSGL
-262 ATVAKYLATNKEEVI
+262 ASIAQYLATNKEEVI
-277 DCTKAVVAFIAAY
+277 DCTKALVGFIAAY
-290 KTVVALRASFGAMQ
+290 KTVTALRASVAALGGLMGTAGTGA
-304 GLFGSAGGAGSTAA
+304 ASTA
-318 TEAITR
+318 TDAITR
-324 AQEAQINRRIKL
+324 AQEAQINKRIRL

-377 AKAAAVIRAEMIK
+377 AKAASVIRAEMTK
-390 AYADINAAATTSG
+390 TYAEINSAATTSA

-418 VSGAAVSSVGGAAIN
+418 VSGAAVGSVGGAAIN

-438 TTMGSAGLTTIKK
+438 TTMGSTGLTTMKK

-485 EKELNENVVNLD
+485 EQELNDHVINIDGEAYKQID
-497 GVAYQQKD
+497 GV
-505 GIWKRRDVNTDASD
+505 WKKRGVNTDASD
-519 FESPFSYT
+519 FENPFSY
-527 EIDQDSALA
+527 EDVDQNSSLV
-536 AELNYRLHM
+536 AELNNRQYM
-545 KPDIEKTELSP
+545 QPDLEKTELSP

-574 AVDDNTAAAKAGGG
+574 SVDDNTAAAKAGGG
-588 GSSAAPKVE
+588 GGSAAPKVE

-612 AQKAIDAYNAAP
+612 AQKALDAYNAAP
-624 GSQWLNPDLTTD
+624 GSQWLNPDLTND
-636 MNNSCAA
+636 MENSCAA

-690 VSGPGHVGMYVGNN
+690 VSGPEHAGMYVGNN
-704 TVISRDSKGG
+704 TVISRDSMGG
-714 LQQHDLQQWINEF
+714 LQQHDLDQWKQEF
-727 GLIGY
+727 GFIGY
-732 GSVKALTG
+732 GSVAKLTG

-748 DENGRALQ
+748 DKNGKALQ

-762 QQAKDEALRLFTS
+762 QQAKEEALKLFTS

-813 LPTEAVKSLQDKLAE
+813 LQTEAVKSLQDKLAE
-828 YQTALQNKVTE
+828 YQTALQNKVT
-839 QQQQALSKL
+839 QQQREALNKL

-861 DYKSLADAEYN
+861 DYKSLADAEYK

-911 AAAEKRTEAY
+911 AAAEKRTEAH

-939 TMGSLLNSDDF
+939 AMGDLLNSDNF

-959 TAQMQQFYDLWKD
+959 TAQMQQFYDLWKN

-985 ESFKGSVSDF
+985 ESFQGGISDF
-995 FTNLLEG
+995 FTNILEG

-1028 WSSQILASLFPGMF
+1028 WSSQILTALFPGMF
-1042 GGDQQ
+1042 DGGDNQ
-1047 SGDLSGGSGGGGLFT
+1047 SGDLSGGSGGGLFT
-1062 GLSFAGGL
+1062 GLTFAGGL
-1070 LGGGGGGLFGGGG
+1070 LGGGGGGLFGG
-1083 GLFGGLFGGGSNG
+1083 LFGGGGGSNG
-1096 NGDEDPVTTFQNTI
+1096 NGEDPITTFQNTV

-1141 NAVQG
+1141 NVVQG

-1155 ETATTVSATT
+1155 ETATTVAATS
-1165 GLASFTASVYVATA
+1165 GMASFTAAVYIATS
-1179 ALQAMAS
+1179 ALQAMAA
-1186 KSTFGSIF
+1186 KSSFGSIF
-1194 GGKFATGGYIM
+1194 GLHNATGGYIM

-1242 NSGRVGHFASGGL
+1242 NSGREGHFATGGL
-1255 VRAASGGKGSGGAAG
+1255 VRANGSGSKGTAVPVG
-1270 NVVTLNVSALDA
+1270 NSVTLNVSALDA
-1282 ASFADFLQNGGMD
+1282 ASFMEFLQKGGMD
-1295 AIKQLL
+1295 SIKQLL
-1301 YDGNRDFTTESGV
+1301 FDGDRDFTTESGV

>member
-19 RQELNKAKSDIN
+19 RSELNKAKSDIN
-31 TAFDANPIK
+31 STFDANPLK

-53 ESLIGKFGKFTAAA
+53 EKLISNFGKFTAAA
-67 GAGFGFIQMI
+67 GAGFGFIQLI

-90 SETMGVT
+90 SETMGIS
-97 ASQASLFSRTVSL
+97 AAQASMFSKTVSL

-126 KTLSSGGE
+126 KTLSAGGA

-141 MLSAVG
+141 MLDAVG

-168 EGYKLAA
+168 EGYKAA
-175 SAGYAQEY
+175 TSVGYGQEY

-188 GSRGIALTG
+188 GARGIALTG

-211 VQGVGLDPEEMDRT
+211 VQSVGLDPEEMDRT
-225 KKEIDTLK
+225 KKEIDVLK
-233 MQASALGTA
+233 MQASTLGTA

-255 PPLTTGL
+255 PPLTSGL
-262 ATVAKYLATNKEEVI
+262 ASIAQYLATNREEVI
-277 DCTKAVVAFIAAY
+277 DCTKALVGFIAAY
-290 KTVVALRASFGAMQ
+290 KTVTALRASVAALGGLMGA
-304 GLFGSAGGAGSTAA
+304 AGTGAASTA
-318 TEAITR
+318 TDAITR
-324 AQEAQINRRIKL
+324 AQEAQINKRIRL

-377 AKAAAVIRAEMIK
+377 AKAAAVIRAEMTK
-390 AYADINAAATTSG
+390 TYAEINSAATTSA

-418 VSGAAVSSVGGAAIN
+418 VSGAAVGSVGGAAIN

-438 TTMGSAGLTTIKK
+438 TTMGSTGLTTMKK

-470 IYALGCLVEYKKQKA
+470 IYALGCLVQYKKEKA
-485 EKELNENVVNLD
+485 EKELNDHVINIDGEAYKQID
-497 GVAYQQKD
+497 GV
-505 GIWKRRDVNTDASD
+505 WKKRGVNTDASD
-519 FESPFSYT
+519 FENPFSY
-527 EIDQDSALA
+527 EDVDQNSSLV
-536 AELNYRLHM
+536 AELNNRQYM
-545 KPDIEKTELSP
+545 QPDLEKTELSP

-574 AVDDNTAAAKAGGG
+574 SVDDNTAAAKAGGG
-588 GSSAAPKVE
+588 GSSATPKVE

-612 AQKAIDAYNAAP
+612 AQKAIDTYNAAP
-624 GSQWLNPDLTTD
+624 GSQWLNPDLTND
-636 MNNSCAA
+636 MENSCAS

-654 MTDLTASG
+654 MSDLTASG

-670 SVKGAWYGPNDG
+670 NASAWYGPNDG
-682 YSPSAGDY
+682 YSPSVGDY
-690 VSGPGHVGMYVGNN
+690 VSGPKHAGMYVGNN
-704 TVISRDSKGG
+704 TVISRDSTGG
-714 LQQHDLQQWINEF
+714 LQSHDIDQWKQEF
-727 GLIGY
+727 GFIGY
-732 GSVKALTG
+732 GSVAKLTG

-748 DENGRALQ
+748 DKNGKALQ

-762 QQAKDEALRLFTS
+762 QQAKEEALKLFTS
-775 MSMEIEEKTGTAYEA
+775 MSTEIEEKTGTAYEA

-828 YQTALQNKVTE
+828 YQTALQNKVT
-839 QQQQALSKL
+839 QQQREALNKL

-861 DYKSLADAEYN
+861 DYKSLADAEYK

-897 AMAAVEEWYTSQVQ
+897 AMASVEEWYTSQVQ

-950 KQMMDWDGQ
+950 KRMMDWDGE
-959 TAQMQQFYDLWKD
+959 TAEMQQFYDLWKD
-972 AHKTTAQMMADSM
+972 AHKTTSQMMADSM
-985 ESFKGSVSDF
+985 SSFQGSISDF
-995 FTNLLEG
+995 FTNILEG

-1010 LGMVD
+1010 LGMID

-1028 WSSQILASLFPGMF
+1028 WSSQILTSLFPGMF

-1083 GLFGGLFGGGSNG
+1083 GSNG
-1096 NGDEDPVTTFQNTI
+1096 NGDEDPITTFQNTI
-1110 TRMTTGLDTATS
+1110 NRMTTGMDTATNTLS
-1122 SLGLFSGGTGTAGK
+1122 LFSGGTGTAGK

-1141 NAVQG
+1141 NIIQG
-1146 MINTGTKPA
+1146 AINTGTKPA
-1155 ETATTVSATT
+1155 ETATTVAATT
-1165 GLASFTASVYVATA
+1165 GLAGFTTSVYMATA
-1179 ALQAMAS
+1179 ALQAMAAS
-1186 KSTFGSIF
+1186 KFATFG
-1194 GGKFATGGYIM
+1194 FATGGYIA

-1224 VLTAEAVQNVG
+1224 VLTADAVQNVG
-1235 LPLLDAM
+1235 LPLLDAV
-1242 NSGRVGHFASGGL
+1242 NSGRVGHFATGGL
-1255 VRAASGGKGSGGAAG
+1255 VRANGSGSKGTAVPVG
-1270 NVVTLNVSALDA
+1270 NSVTLNVSALDA
-1282 ASFADFLQNGGMD
+1282 ASFMEFLQKGGMD
-1295 AIKQLL
+1295 SIKQLL
-1301 YDGNRDFTTESGV
+1301 FDGDRDFTTESGV

>member
-19 RQELNKAKSDIN
+19 RSELNKAKSDIN
-31 TAFDANPIK
+31 STFDANPLK

-53 ESLIGKFGKFTAAA
+53 EKLISNFGKFTAAA
-67 GAGFGFIQMI
+67 GAGFGFIQLI

-90 SETMGVT
+90 SETMGISAAQ
-97 ASQASLFSRTVSL
+97 ASQFSRTVSL

-126 KTLSSGGE
+126 KTLSAGGA

-141 MLSAVG
+141 MLDAVG
-147 VSLQDANGKLLPVN
+147 VSLQDANGKLVPVN

-168 EGYKLAA
+168 EGYKAA
-175 SAGYAQEY
+175 TSVGYGQEY

-188 GSRGIALTG
+188 GARGIALTG
-197 VLREYTEAAQNAAK
+197 VLREYNEAAQNAAK
-211 VQGVGLDPEEMDRT
+211 VQSVGLDPEEMDRT
-225 KKEIDTLK
+225 KKEIDVLK
-233 MQASALGTA
+233 MQASTLGTA

-255 PPLTTGL
+255 PPLTSGL
-262 ATVAKYLATNKEEVI
+262 ASIAQYLATNKEEVI
-277 DCTKAVVAFIAAY
+277 DCTKALVGFIAAY
-290 KTVVALRASFGAMQ
+290 KTVTALRASVAALGGLMGA
-304 GLFGSAGGAGSTAA
+304 AGTGAASTA
-318 TEAITR
+318 TDAITR
-324 AQEAQINRRIKL
+324 AQEAQINKRIRL

-377 AKAAAVIRAEMIK
+377 AKAAAVIRAEMTK
-390 AYADINAAATTSG
+390 TYAEINSAATTSA

-418 VSGAAVSSVGGAAIN
+418 VSGAAVGSVGGAAIN

-438 TTMGSAGLTTIKK
+438 TTMGSTGLTTMKK

-470 IYALGCLVEYKKQKA
+470 IYALGCLVQYKKEKA

-497 GVAYQQKD
+497 GVAYQQD
-505 GIWKRRDVNTDASD
+505 NGVWKRRDVNTDASD
-519 FESPFSYT
+519 FENPFSYT

-574 AVDDNTAAAKAGGG
+574 SVEDNTAAAKAGGG
-588 GSSAAPKVE
+588 GGSATPKVE

-612 AQKAIDAYNAAP
+612 AQKALDAYNAAP
-624 GSQWLNPDLTTD
+624 GSQWLNQDLTND
-636 MNNSCAA
+636 MENSCAA

-690 VSGPGHVGMYVGNN
+690 VSGPGHAGMYVGNN

-714 LQQHDLQQWINEF
+714 LQQHDLDQWKQEF
-727 GLIGY
+727 GFIGY
-732 GSVKALTG
+732 GSVAKLTG
-740 GATSTQTV
+740 GATATQTV
-748 DENGRALQ
+748 DKNGKALQ

-762 QQAKDEALRLFTS
+762 QNAKDEALKLFTS
-775 MSMEIEEKTGTAYEA
+775 MSVEIEEKTGTAYEA

-813 LPTEAVKSLQDKLAE
+813 LPTEAVKSLQDKLSE
-828 YQTALQNKVTE
+828 YQTALQNKVT
-839 QQQQALSKL
+839 QQQQEALNKL
-848 KTDTMRTNAELKG
+848 KTDTARTTAELKG

-872 ATVESLN
+872 ATVESIN

-897 AMAAVEEWYTSQVQ
+897 AMAAVEDWYTSQVQ

-926 KQMDYAISHHDTK
+926 KQMDYAISHHDTEAL
-939 TMGSLLNSDDF
+939 GDLLNSDNF

-959 TAQMQQFYDLWKD
+959 TAQMQQFYDLWKN

-985 ESFKGSVSDF
+985 ESFQGSISDF
-995 FTNLLEG
+995 FTNILEG

-1028 WSSQILASLFPGMF
+1028 WSSQILTALFPGMF
-1042 GGDQQ
+1042 GGGDNQ

-1083 GLFGGLFGGGSNG
+1083 GSNG
-1096 NGDEDPVTTFQNTI
+1096 NGDEDPITTFQNTI
-1110 TRMTTGLDTATS
+1110 NRMTTGMDTATNTLS
-1122 SLGLFSGGTGTAGK
+1122 LFSGGTGTAGK

-1141 NAVQG
+1141 NIIQG
-1146 MINTGTKPA
+1146 AINTGTKPA
-1155 ETATTVSATT
+1155 ETATTVAATT
-1165 GLASFTASVYVATA
+1165 GLAGFTTSVYMATA
-1179 ALQAMAS
+1179 ALQAMAAS
-1186 KSTFGSIF
+1186 KFATFG
-1194 GGKFATGGYIM
+1194 FATGGYIA

-1224 VLTAEAVQNVG
+1224 VLTADAVQNVG
-1235 LPLLDAM
+1235 LPLLDAV
-1242 NSGRVGHFASGGL
+1242 NSGRVGHFATGGL
-1255 VRAASGGKGSGGAAG
+1255 VRANGSGSKGTAVPVG
-1270 NVVTLNVSALDA
+1270 NSVTLNVSALDA
-1282 ASFADFLQNGGMD
+1282 ASFMEFLQKGGMD
-1295 AIKQLL
+1295 SIKQLL
-1301 YDGNRDFTTESGV
+1301 FDGDRDFTTESGV

>member
-19 RQELNKAKSDIN
+19 RSELNKAKSDIN
-31 TAFDANPIK
+31 STFDANPLR

-53 ESLIGKFGKFTAAA
+53 EKLISNFGKFTAAA
-67 GAGFGFIQMI
+67 GAGFGFIQLI

-90 SETMGVT
+90 SETMGISAAQ
-97 ASQASLFSRTVSL
+97 ASQFSRTVSL

-126 KTLSSGGE
+126 KTLSAGGA

-141 MLSAVG
+141 MLDAVG

-168 EGYKLAA
+168 EGYKAA
-175 SAGYAQEY
+175 TSVGYGQEY

-188 GSRGIALTG
+188 GARGIALTG

-211 VQGVGLDPEEMDRT
+211 VQSVGLDPEEMDRT
-225 KKEIDTLK
+225 KKEIDVLK
-233 MQASALGTA
+233 MQASTLGTA

-255 PPLTTGL
+255 PPLTSGL
-262 ATVAKYLATNKEEVI
+262 ASIAQYLATNKEEVI
-277 DCTKAVVAFIAAY
+277 DCTKALVGFIAAY
-290 KTVVALRASFGAMQ
+290 KTVTALRASVAALGGLMGA
-304 GLFGSAGGAGSTAA
+304 AGTGAASTA
-318 TEAITR
+318 TDAITR
-324 AQEAQINRRIKL
+324 AQEAQINKRIRL

-377 AKAAAVIRAEMIK
+377 AKAAAVIRAEMTK
-390 AYADINAAATTSG
+390 TYAEINSAATTSA
-403 AVQTGALNSVSKAAV
+403 AVQTGAINSVSKAAV
-418 VSGAAVSSVGGAAIN
+418 VSGAAVGSVGGAAIN

-438 TTMGSAGLTTIKK
+438 TTMGSAGLTTMKK

-470 IYALGCLVEYKKQKA
+470 IYALGCLVQYKKEKA
-485 EKELNENVVNLD
+485 EQELNDHVIDIDGEAYKQID
-497 GVAYQQKD
+497 GV
-505 GIWKRRDVNTDASD
+505 WKKRVVNTDASD
-519 FESPFSYT
+519 FENPFSY
-527 EIDQDSALA
+527 EDVDQNSSLV
-536 AELNYRLHM
+536 AELNNRQYM
-545 KPDIEKTELSP
+545 QPDLEKTELSP

-574 AVDDNTAAAKAGGG
+574 SVDDNTAAAKAGGG
-588 GSSAAPKVE
+588 GSSATPKVE

-612 AQKAIDAYNAAP
+612 AQKAIDTYNAAP
-624 GSQWLNPDLTTD
+624 GSQWLNPDLTND
-636 MNNSCAA
+636 MENSCAS

-654 MTDLTASG
+654 MSDLTASG

-670 SVKGAWYGPNDG
+670 NASAWYGPNDG
-682 YSPSAGDY
+682 YSPSVGDY
-690 VSGPGHVGMYVGNN
+690 VSGPKHAGMYVGNN
-704 TVISRDSKGG
+704 TVISRDSTGG
-714 LQQHDLQQWINEF
+714 LQSHDIDQWKQEF
-727 GLIGY
+727 GFIGY
-732 GSVKALTG
+732 GSVAKLTG
-740 GATSTQTV
+740 GATATQTV
-748 DENGRALQ
+748 DKNGKALQ

-762 QQAKDEALRLFTS
+762 QQAKEEALKLFTS
-775 MSMEIEEKTGTAYEA
+775 MSVEIEEKTGTAYEA

-813 LPTEAVKSLQDKLAE
+813 LPTEAVKSLQDKLSE
-828 YQTALQNKVTE
+828 YQTALQNKVT
-839 QQQQALSKL
+839 QQQQEALNKL
-848 KTDTMRTNAELKG
+848 KTDTARTTAELKG

-872 ATVESLN
+872 ATVESIN

-897 AMAAVEEWYTSQVQ
+897 AMAAVEDWYTSQVQ

-926 KQMDYAISHHDTK
+926 KQMDYAISHHDTEA
-939 TMGSLLNSDDF
+939 MGDLLNSDNF
-950 KQMMDWDGQ
+950 KQMMGWDGQ

-985 ESFKGSVSDF
+985 ESFKGSISDF
-995 FTNLLEG
+995 FTNILEG

-1010 LGMVD
+1010 LDMVD

-1028 WSSQILASLFPGMF
+1028 WSSQILTSLFPGMF

-1070 LGGGGGGLFGGGG
+1070 LGGGGGGLFGG
-1083 GLFGGLFGGGSNG
+1083 LFGGGSNG
-1096 NGDEDPVTTFQNTI
+1096 NGDEDPITTFQNTI
-1110 TRMTTGLDTATS
+1110 NRMTTGMDTATNTLS
-1122 SLGLFSGGTGTAGK
+1122 LFSGGTGTAGK

-1141 NAVQG
+1141 NIIQG
-1146 MINTGTKPA
+1146 AINTGTKPA
-1155 ETATTVSATT
+1155 ETATTVAATT
-1165 GLASFTASVYVATA
+1165 GLAGFTTSVYMATA
-1179 ALQAMAS
+1179 ALQAMAAS
-1186 KSTFGSIF
+1186 KFATFG
-1194 GGKFATGGYIM
+1194 FATGGYIA

-1224 VLTAEAVQNVG
+1224 VLTADAVQNVG

-1242 NSGRVGHFASGGL
+1242 NSGRAGHFATGGL
-1255 VRAASGGKGSGGAAG
+1255 VRANGSGSKGTAVSVG
-1270 NVVTLNVSALDA
+1270 NSVTLNVSALDA
-1282 ASFADFLQNGGMD
+1282 ASFMEFLQNGGMD
-1295 AIKQLL
+1295 SIKQLL
-1301 YDGNRDFTTESGV
+1301 FDGDRDFTTESGV

>member
-19 RQELNKAKSDIN
+19 RSELNKAKSDIN
-31 TAFDANPIK
+31 STFDANPLR

-53 ESLIGKFGKFTAAA
+53 EKLISNFGKFTAAA
-67 GAGFGFIQMI
+67 GAGFGFIQLI

-90 SETMGVT
+90 SETMGIS
-97 ASQASLFSRTVSL
+97 AAQASMFSKTVSL

-126 KTLSSGGE
+126 KTLSAGGA

-141 MLSAVG
+141 MLDAVG

-168 EGYKLAA
+168 EGYKAA
-175 SAGYAQEY
+175 TSVGYGQEY
-183 LMETL
+183 LLETL
-188 GSRGIALTG
+188 GARGIALTG

-211 VQGVGLDPEEMDRT
+211 VQSVGLDPEEMDRT
-225 KKEIDTLK
+225 KKEIDVLK
-233 MQASALGTA
+233 MQASTLGTA

-255 PPLTTGL
+255 PPLTSGL
-262 ATVAKYLATNKEEVI
+262 ASIAQYLATNKEEVI
-277 DCTKAVVAFIAAY
+277 DCTKALVGFIAAY
-290 KTVVALRASFGAMQ
+290 KTVTALRASVAALG
-304 GLFGSAGGAGSTAA
+304 GLMGSAGTGAASTA
-318 TEAITR
+318 TDAITR
-324 AQEAQINRRIKL
+324 AQEAQINKRIRL

-346 AYLKSLQTME
+346 AYLKSLQTVE

-377 AKAAAVIRAEMIK
+377 AKAAAVIRAEMTK
-390 AYADINAAATTSG
+390 TYAEINSAATTSA

-418 VSGAAVSSVGGAAIN
+418 VSGAAVGSVGGAAIN

-438 TTMGSAGLTTIKK
+438 TTMGSTGLTTMKK

-470 IYALGCLVEYKKQKA
+470 IYALGCLVQYKKEKA
-485 EKELNENVVNLD
+485 EQELNDHVIDIDGEAYKQID
-497 GVAYQQKD
+497 GV
-505 GIWKRRDVNTDASD
+505 WKKRVVNTDASD
-519 FESPFSYT
+519 FENPFSY
-527 EIDQDSALA
+527 EDVDQNSSLV
-536 AELNYRLHM
+536 AELNNRQYM
-545 KPDIEKTELSP
+545 QPDLEKTELSP

-574 AVDDNTAAAKAGGG
+574 SVDDNTAAAKAGGG
-588 GSSAAPKVE
+588 GSSATPKVE

-612 AQKAIDAYNAAP
+612 AQKAIDTYNAAP
-624 GSQWLNPDLTTD
+624 GSQWLNPDLTND
-636 MNNSCAA
+636 MENSCAS

-654 MTDLTASG
+654 MSDLTASG

-670 SVKGAWYGPNDG
+670 NASAWYGPNDG
-682 YSPSAGDY
+682 YSPSVGDY
-690 VSGPGHVGMYVGNN
+690 VSGPKHAGMYVGNN

-714 LQQHDLQQWINEF
+714 LQQHDLDQWKQEF
-727 GLIGY
+727 GFIGY
-732 GSVKALTG
+732 GSVAKLTG
-740 GATSTQTV
+740 GATATQTV
-748 DENGRALQ
+748 DKNGKALQ

-762 QQAKDEALRLFTS
+762 QQAKEEALKLFTS
-775 MSMEIEEKTGTAYEA
+775 MSTEIEEKTGTAYEA

-813 LPTEAVKSLQDKLAE
+813 LPTEAVKSLQDKLSE
-828 YQTALQNKVTE
+828 YQTALQNKVT
-839 QQQQALSKL
+839 QQQQEALNKL
-848 KTDTMRTNAELKG
+848 KTDTARTTAELKG

-879 KEKEERT
+879 KEKEERA

-897 AMAAVEEWYTSQVQ
+897 AMAAVEDWYTSQVQ

-926 KQMDYAISHHDTK
+926 KQMDYAISHHDTEAL
-939 TMGSLLNSDDF
+939 GDLLNSDNF

-959 TAQMQQFYDLWKD
+959 TAQMQQFYDLWKN

-985 ESFKGSVSDF
+985 ESFQGSISDF
-995 FTNLLEG
+995 FTNILEG

-1015 SLLDTVVKQLADK
+1015 SLLDTVIKQLADK
-1028 WSSQILASLFPGMF
+1028 WSSQILTALFPGMF
-1042 GGDQQ
+1042 GGGDNQ
-1047 SGDLSGGSGGGGLFT
+1047 SGDLSGGSGGGLFT
-1062 GLSFAGGL
+1062 GLTFAGGL

-1083 GLFGGLFGGGSNG
+1083 GSNG
-1096 NGDEDPVTTFQNTI
+1096 NGDEDPITTFQNTI
-1110 TRMTTGLDTATS
+1110 NRMTTGMDTATNTLS
-1122 SLGLFSGGTGTAGK
+1122 LFSGGTGTAGK

-1141 NAVQG
+1141 NIIQG
-1146 MINTGTKPA
+1146 AINTGTKPA
-1155 ETATTVSATT
+1155 ETATTVAATT
-1165 GLASFTASVYVATA
+1165 GLAGFTTSVYMATA
-1179 ALQAMAS
+1179 ALQAMAAS
-1186 KSTFGSIF
+1186 KFATFG
-1194 GGKFATGGYIM
+1194 FATGGYIA

-1224 VLTAEAVQNVG
+1224 VLTADAVQNVG
-1235 LPLLDAM
+1235 LPLLDAV
-1242 NSGRVGHFASGGL
+1242 NSGRVGHFATGGL
-1255 VRAASGGKGSGGAAG
+1255 VRANGSGSKGTAVPVG
-1270 NVVTLNVSALDA
+1270 NSVTLNVSALDA
-1282 ASFADFLQNGGMD
+1282 ASFMEFLQKGGMD
-1295 AIKQLL
+1295 SIKQLL
-1301 YDGNRDFTTESGV
+1301 FDGDRDFTTESGV

>member
-19 RQELNKAKSDIN
+19 RQELSKAKSDIN

-90 SETMGVT
+90 SETMGVS

-126 KTLSSGGE
+126 KTLSAGGA

-141 MLSAVG
+141 MLDTVG
-147 VSLQDANGKLLPVN
+147 VSLQNANGKLLPVN

-255 PPLTTGL
+255 PPLTSGL
-262 ATVAKYLATNKEEVI
+262 AAAAKYLSTNKEEVI

-304 GLFGSAGGAGSTAA
+304 GLFGAAGGAGSTAA

-346 AYLKSLQTME
+346 AYLKSLQTLE

-362 TRLYANYVRQRQAET
+362 TRLYANYVKQRQVET
-377 AKAAAVIRAEMIK
+377 AKAVAVIRAEMTK

-403 AVQTGALNSVSKAAV
+403 AVQTAALTKVGKAAV
-418 VSGAAVSSVGGAAIN
+418 VSGAAVGSVGGAAIN

-438 TTMGSAGLTTIKK
+438 TTMGSAGLTTMKK

-470 IYALGCLVEYKKQKA
+470 IYALGCLVQYKKEKA
-485 EKELNENVVNLD
+485 EQELNDHVVNID
-497 GVAYQQKD
+497 GEAYKQI
-505 GIWKRRDVNTDASD
+505 GGEWKRRVVNTDASD
-519 FESPFSYT
+519 FENPFSY
-527 EIDQDSALA
+527 EDMDQNSAIV
-536 AELNYRLHM
+536 AELNNRQYM
-545 KPDIEKTELSP
+545 QPDIEKKTGLSA

-561 LDDLK
+561 IEDLK
-566 AQLEGLSK
+566 AQLEGLTK
-574 AVDDNTAAAKAGGG
+574 AVDDNTDVTKSGGSGGG
-588 GSSAAPKVE
+588 AEKAAKVE
-597 VPKTYTVEV
+597 VPKIYTVEV
-606 PLGEIA
+606 PIGEIA
-612 AQKAIDAYNAAP
+612 AQQAIDTYNAAP
-624 GSQWLNPDLTTD
+624 GSQWLNPDLTSD
-636 MNNSCAA
+636 MDNSCAS

-670 SVKGAWYGPNDG
+670 NAQAWYSPGSG
-682 YSPSAGDY
+682 YTPSAGDY

-714 LQQHDLQQWINEF
+714 LQQHDLDQWKNEF
-727 GLIGY
+727 GFIGY
-732 GSVKALTG
+732 GSVAALTG
-740 GATSTQTV
+740 GRTATQTV
-748 DENGRALQ
+748 DANGRAIQ
-756 EAQRKL
+756 EVQRKL

-813 LPTEAVKSLQDKLAE
+813 LPTEAVKSLQNKLAE
-828 YQTALQNKVTE
+828 YQTALQNKVT
-839 QQQQALSKL
+839 QQQQEVLGKL

-985 ESFKGSVSDF
+985 ESFQGSISDF
-995 FTNLLEG
+995 FTNILEG

-1047 SGDLSGGSGGGGLFT
+1047 SGDLSGGSGGGLFT

-1070 LGGGGGGLFGGGG
+1070 LGGGGGGLFGG
-1083 GLFGGLFGGGSNG
+1083 LFGGGGGSNG

-1110 TRMTTGLDTATS
+1110 TRMTTGMNTATS
-1122 SLGLFSGGTGTAGK
+1122 AFSLLSGNTGTANK
-1136 LLGTY
+1136 LIGTY
-1141 NAVQG
+1141 TGLQG
-1146 MINTGTKPA
+1146 IINTGTKPA
-1155 ETATTVSATT
+1155 ENLVTATATK
-1165 GLASFTASVYVATA
+1165 GLTSFTFNVYAATA
-1179 ALQAMAS
+1179 ALKAMAAS
-1186 KSTFGSIF
+1186 KFATLGH
-1194 GGKFATGGYIM
+1194 ATGGYIA

-1242 NSGRVGHFASGGL
+1242 NSGRVGHFATGGL
-1255 VRAASGGKGSGGAAG
+1255 VRANGSGNKGAAAPTG
-1270 NVVTLNVSALDA
+1270 GSVTLNVSALDA
-1282 ASFADFLQNGGMD
+1282 ASFMEFLQNGGMD
-1295 AIKQLL
+1295 SIKQLL
-1301 YDGNRDFTTESGV
+1301 FDGTRDFTTESGV

>member
-19 RQELNKAKSDIN
+19 RSELNKAKSDIN
-31 TAFDANPIK
+31 STFDANPLK

-53 ESLIGKFGKFTAAA
+53 EKLISNFGKFTAAA

-77 SGAVEAGARVKEL
+77 SGAVEAGARVKDL
-90 SETMGVT
+90 SETMGIS
-97 ASQASLFSRTVSL
+97 AAQASLFSRTVSL

-126 KTLSSGGE
+126 KTLSAGGA

-141 MLSAVG
+141 MLDAVG

-168 EGYKLAA
+168 EGYKAA
-175 SAGYAQEY
+175 TSVGYGQEY

-211 VQGVGLDPEEMDRT
+211 VQSVGLDPEEMDRT
-225 KKEIDTLK
+225 KKEIDVLK
-233 MQASALGTA
+233 MQASSLGTA

-255 PPLTTGL
+255 PPLTSGL
-262 ATVAKYLATNKEEVI
+262 ASIAKYLATNKEEVL
-277 DCTKAVVAFIAAY
+277 DCTKALVGFIAAY
-290 KTVVALRASFGAMQ
+290 KTVTALRASVAALGGLMGAA
-304 GLFGSAGGAGSTAA
+304 GTGDASASTD
-318 TEAITR
+318 AITR
-324 AQEAQINRRIKL
+324 AQEAQINKRIRL

-356 VTEAEK
+356 ATEAEK

-377 AKAAAVIRAEMIK
+377 AKAAAVIRAEMTK
-390 AYADINAAATTSG
+390 TYAEINSAATTSA

-418 VSGAAVSSVGGAAIN
+418 VSGAAVGSVGGAAIN

-438 TTMGSAGLTTIKK
+438 TTMGSAGLTTMKK

-470 IYALGCLVEYKKQKA
+470 IYALGCLVQYKKEKA
-485 EKELNENVVNLD
+485 EQELNDHVIDIDGEAYKQID
-497 GVAYQQKD
+497 GV
-505 GIWKRRDVNTDASD
+505 WKKRVVNTDASD
-519 FESPFSYT
+519 FENPFSY
-527 EIDQDSALA
+527 EDVDQNSSLV
-536 AELNYRLHM
+536 AELNNRQYM
-545 KPDIEKTELSP
+545 QPDLEKTELSP

-574 AVDDNTAAAKAGGG
+574 SVDDNTAAAKAGGG
-588 GSSAAPKVE
+588 GSSATPKVE

-612 AQKAIDAYNAAP
+612 AQKAIDTYNAAP
-624 GSQWLNPDLTTD
+624 GSQWLNPDLTND
-636 MNNSCAA
+636 MENSCAS

-654 MTDLTASG
+654 MSDLTASG

-670 SVKGAWYGPNDG
+670 NASAWYGPNDG
-682 YSPSAGDY
+682 YSPSVGDY
-690 VSGPGHVGMYVGNN
+690 VSGPKHAGMYVGNN
-704 TVISRDSKGG
+704 TVISRDSTGG
-714 LQQHDLQQWINEF
+714 LQSHDIDQWKQEF
-727 GLIGY
+727 GFIGY
-732 GSVKALTG
+732 GSVAKLTG
-740 GATSTQTV
+740 GATATQTV
-748 DENGRALQ
+748 DKNGKALQ

-762 QQAKDEALRLFTS
+762 QKAKDEALKLFTS
-775 MSMEIEEKTGTAYEA
+775 MAVEIEEKTGTAYEA

-828 YQTALQNKVTE
+828 YQTALQNKVT
-839 QQQQALSKL
+839 QQQQEALNKL

-872 ATVESLN
+872 ASVEALN

-897 AMAAVEEWYTSQVQ
+897 ALAAVEDWYTSQVQ

-926 KQMDYAISHHDTK
+926 KQMDYAISHHDTEA
-939 TMGSLLNSDDF
+939 MGDLLNSDNF

-959 TAQMQQFYDLWKD
+959 TAQMQQFYDLWKN

-985 ESFKGSVSDF
+985 ESFQGSISDF
-995 FTNLLEG
+995 FTSILEG

-1028 WSSQILASLFPGMF
+1028 WSSQILTSLFPGLF

-1047 SGDLSGGSGGGGLFT
+1047 GGDFSGVGSGGGGGLFT
-1062 GLSFAGGL
+1062 GLTFAGGL
-1070 LGGGGGGLFGGGG
+1070 LGGGGDGLFGG
-1083 GLFGGLFGGGSNG
+1083 GGGSNG
-1096 NGDEDPVTTFQNTI
+1096 NGDEDPITTFQNTI
-1110 TRMTTGLDTATS
+1110 NRMTTGMDTATNTLS
-1122 SLGLFSGGTGTAGK
+1122 LFSGGTGTANK
-1136 LLGTY
+1136 LIGAYTGL
-1141 NAVQG
+1141 QG
-1146 MINTGTKPA
+1146 IINTGTKPA
-1155 ETATTVSATT
+1155 ETATTVAATS
-1165 GLASFTASVYVATA
+1165 GMASFTAAVYIATS
-1179 ALQAMAS
+1179 ALQAMAA
-1186 KSTFGSIF
+1186 KSSFGSIF
-1194 GGKFATGGYIM
+1194 GLHKATGGYIA

-1224 VLTAEAVQNVG
+1224 VLTADAVQNVG
-1235 LPLLDAM
+1235 LPLLDAV
-1242 NSGRVGHFASGGL
+1242 NSGRVGHFATGGL
-1255 VRAASGGKGSGGAAG
+1255 VRANGPGSKGTAVPVG
-1270 NVVTLNVSALDA
+1270 NSVTLNVSALDA
-1282 ASFADFLQNGGMD
+1282 ASFMEFLQKGGLD
-1295 AIKQLL
+1295 SIKQLL
-1301 YDGNRDFTTESGV
+1301 FDGDRDFTTESGV

>member
-53 ESLIGKFGKFTAAA
+53 ESLIGKFGRFTAAA

-117 ASAAIMRLD
+117 VSAAIMRLD
-126 KTLSSGGE
+126 KTLSSGGD

-147 VSLQDANGKLLPVN
+147 VSLQDANGKLLPLN

-233 MQASALGTA
+233 MQASALGSA

-255 PPLTTGL
+255 PPLTSGL
-262 ATVAKYLATNKEEVI
+262 ATAAKYLATNKEEVI

-304 GLFGSAGGAGSTAA
+304 GLFGAAGTGAASTA
-318 TEAITR
+318 TDAITR
-324 AQEAQINRRIKL
+324 AQEAQINKRIRL

-356 VTEAEK
+356 ATEAEK

-377 AKAAAVIRAEMIK
+377 AKAAAVIRAEMTK
-390 AYADINAAATTSG
+390 TYAEINSAATTSA
-403 AVQTGALNSVSKAAV
+403 AVQTSALNSVSKAAV
-418 VSGAAVSSVGGAAIN
+418 VSGAAVNSVGGAAIN

-470 IYALGCLVEYKKQKA
+470 IYALGCLVQYKKQKA
-485 EKELNENVVNLD
+485 EQELNENVVNLD
-497 GVAYQQKD
+497 GVAYMQD
-505 GIWKRRDVNTDASD
+505 NGIWKRRDVNTDASD
-519 FESPFSYT
+519 FENPFSYT

-545 KPDIEKTELSP
+545 KPDIEKTDLSP

-574 AVDDNTAAAKAGGG
+574 SVDDNTAAAKAGGG

-597 VPKTYTVEV
+597 VPKAYTVEV

-612 AQKAIDAYNAAP
+612 AQKALDAYNAAP

-654 MTDLTASG
+654 MSDLTASG
-662 NNLDAMFQ
+662 YNLDAMFQ

-813 LPTEAVKSLQDKLAE
+813 LPTDAVKSLQDKLVE
-828 YQTALQNKVTE
+828 YQTALQNKVT
-839 QQQQALSKL
+839 QQQQEALNKL

-886 KAVAQNKDDKE
+886 KAVAENKEDKE
-897 AMAAVEEWYTSQVQ
+897 AMAAVEDWYTSQVQ

-939 TMGSLLNSDDF
+939 AMGSLLNSDDF

-959 TAQMQQFYDLWKD
+959 TAEMQQFYDMWKD

-985 ESFKGSVSDF
+985 SSFQGSISDF
-995 FTNLLEG
+995 FTSILEG

-1015 SLLDTVVKQLADK
+1015 SLLDTVVKQIADK
-1028 WSSQILASLFPGMF
+1028 WSAQILTALFPGMF
-1042 GGDQQ
+1042 GGGDNQ
-1047 SGDLSGGSGGGGLFT
+1047 SGDLSGGSGGGG
-1062 GLSFAGGL
+1062 G
-1070 LGGGGGGLFGGGG
+1070 
-1083 GLFGGLFGGGSNG
+1083 NG
-1096 NGDEDPVTTFQNTI
+1096 NGYEDTI
-1110 TRMTTGLDTATS
+1110 TTYTNTFIRMTTGMDTATS
-1122 SLGLFSGGTGTAGK
+1122 ALSRFSGGTGTAGK
-1136 LLGTY
+1136 LIGTY
-1141 NAVQG
+1141 NILQTAL
-1146 MINTGTKPA
+1146 NTGTKPA
-1155 ETATTVSATT
+1155 ETATTIAATT
-1165 GLASFTASVYVATA
+1165 GITAFTSSVYMATA
-1179 ALQAMAS
+1179 ALQAMAARS
-1186 KSTFGSIF
+1186 YFGM
-1194 GGKFATGGYIM
+1194 GFATGGLIS

-1211 SDSIPA
+1211 SDDIPA

-1224 VLTAEAVQNVG
+1224 VLTAQAVQNVG

-1295 AIKQLL
+1295 AIKQML
-1301 YDGNRDFTTESGV
+1301 YDGSRDFTAESGV

>member
-19 RQELNKAKSDIN
+19 RSELNKAKSDIN
-31 TAFDANPIK
+31 STFDANPLK

-53 ESLIGKFGKFTAAA
+53 EKLISNFGKFTAAA
-67 GAGFGFIQMI
+67 GAGFGFIQLI
-77 SGAVEAGARVKEL
+77 SGAVEAGARVKDL
-90 SETMGVT
+90 SETMGIS
-97 ASQASLFSRTVSL
+97 AAQASMFSKTVSL

-126 KTLSSGGE
+126 KTLSAGGA

-141 MLSAVG
+141 MLDAVG

-168 EGYKLAA
+168 EGYKAA
-175 SAGYAQEY
+175 TSVGYGQEY

-188 GSRGIALTG
+188 GARGIALTG

-211 VQGVGLDPEEMDRT
+211 VQSVGLDPEEMDRT
-225 KKEIDTLK
+225 KKEIDVLK
-233 MQASALGTA
+233 MQASTLGTA

-255 PPLTTGL
+255 PPLTSGL
-262 ATVAKYLATNKEEVI
+262 ASIAQYLATSKEEVI
-277 DCTKAVVAFIAAY
+277 DCTKALVGFIAAY
-290 KTVVALRASFGAMQ
+290 KTVTALRASVAALGGLMGA
-304 GLFGSAGGAGSTAA
+304 AGTGAASTA
-318 TEAITR
+318 TDAITR
-324 AQEAQINRRIKL
+324 AQEAQINKRIRL

-377 AKAAAVIRAEMIK
+377 AKAAAVIRAEMTK
-390 AYADINAAATTSG
+390 TYAEINSAATTSA

-418 VSGAAVSSVGGAAIN
+418 VSGAAVGSVGGAAIN

-438 TTMGSAGLTTIKK
+438 TTMGSTGLITMKK

-485 EKELNENVVNLD
+485 EKELNDHVINIDGEAYKQLD
-497 GVAYQQKD
+497 GV
-505 GIWKRRDVNTDASD
+505 WKKRGVNTDASD
-519 FESPFSYT
+519 FENPFSY
-527 EIDQDSALA
+527 EDVDQNSSLV
-536 AELNYRLHM
+536 AELNNRQYM
-545 KPDIEKTELSP
+545 QPDLEKTELSP

-574 AVDDNTAAAKAGGG
+574 SVDDNTAAAKAGGG
-588 GSSAAPKVE
+588 GGSAAPKVE

-612 AQKAIDAYNAAP
+612 AQKAIDTYNAAP
-624 GSQWLNPDLTTD
+624 GSQWLNPDLTND
-636 MNNSCAA
+636 MENSCAS

-654 MTDLTASG
+654 MSDLTASG

-670 SVKGAWYGPNDG
+670 NASAWYGPNDG
-682 YSPSAGDY
+682 YSPSVGDY
-690 VSGPGHVGMYVGNN
+690 VSGPKHAGMYVGNN
-704 TVISRDSKGG
+704 TVISRDSTGG
-714 LQQHDLQQWINEF
+714 LQQHDLDQWKQEF
-727 GLIGY
+727 GFIGY
-732 GSVKALTG
+732 GSVAKLTG
-740 GATSTQTV
+740 GATATRTV
-748 DENGRALQ
+748 DKNGKALQ

-762 QQAKDEALRLFTS
+762 QQAKEEALKLFTS
-775 MSMEIEEKTGTAYEA
+775 MSTEIEEKTGTAYEA

-813 LPTEAVKSLQDKLAE
+813 LPTEAVKSLQDKLSE
-828 YQTALQNKVTE
+828 YQTALQNKVT
-839 QQQQALSKL
+839 QQQREALNKL
-848 KTDTMRTNAELKG
+848 KTDTARTTAELKG

-872 ATVESLN
+872 ATVESIN

-897 AMAAVEEWYTSQVQ
+897 AMAAVEDWYTSQVQ

-926 KQMDYAISHHDTK
+926 KRMDYAISHHDTK
-939 TMGSLLNSDDF
+939 AMGSLLNSDDF

-985 ESFKGSVSDF
+985 ESFKGSISDF
-995 FTNLLEG
+995 FTNILEG

-1010 LGMVD
+1010 LDMVD

-1028 WSSQILASLFPGMF
+1028 WSSQILTSLFPGMF

-1070 LGGGGGGLFGGGG
+1070 LGGGGGGLFGG
-1083 GLFGGLFGGGSNG
+1083 LFGGGGGSNG
-1096 NGDEDPVTTFQNTI
+1096 NGEDPITTFQNTV

-1122 SLGLFSGGTGTAGK
+1122 SLGLFSGGTGTANK
-1136 LLGTY
+1136 LIGTY
-1141 NAVQG
+1141 TGLQGIINA
-1146 MINTGTKPA
+1146 GTKPA
-1155 ETATTVSATT
+1155 ETATTVAATT
-1165 GLASFTASVYVATA
+1165 GLAGFTTSVYMATA
-1179 ALQAMAS
+1179 ALQAMAAS
-1186 KSTFGSIF
+1186 KFATFG
-1194 GGKFATGGYIM
+1194 FATGGYIA

-1224 VLTAEAVQNVG
+1224 VLTADAVQNVG
-1235 LPLLDAM
+1235 LPLLDAV
-1242 NSGRVGHFASGGL
+1242 NSGRVGHFATGGL
-1255 VRAASGGKGSGGAAG
+1255 VRANGPGSKGTAVPVG
-1270 NVVTLNVSALDA
+1270 NSVTLNVSALDA
-1282 ASFADFLQNGGMD
+1282 DSFMEFLQKGGMD
-1295 AIKQLL
+1295 SIKQLL
-1301 YDGNRDFTTESGV
+1301 FDGDRDFTTESGV

>member
-19 RQELNKAKSDIN
+19 RSELNKAKSDIN
-31 TAFDANPIK
+31 STFDANPLK

-53 ESLIGKFGKFTAAA
+53 EKLISNFGKFTAAA
-67 GAGFGFIQMI
+67 GAGFGFIQLI

-90 SETMGVT
+90 SETMGISAAQ
-97 ASQASLFSRTVSL
+97 ASQFSRTVSL

-126 KTLSSGGE
+126 KTLSAGGA
-134 SAEKAQA
+134 SAEKARA
-141 MLSAVG
+141 MLDAVG

-168 EGYKLAA
+168 EGYKAA
-175 SAGYAQEY
+175 TSVGYGQEY

-188 GSRGIALTG
+188 GARGIALTG

-211 VQGVGLDPEEMDRT
+211 VQSVGLDPEEMDRT
-225 KKEIDTLK
+225 KKEIDVLK
-233 MQASALGTA
+233 MQASTLGTA

-255 PPLTTGL
+255 PPLTSGL
-262 ATVAKYLATNKEEVI
+262 ASIAQYLATNKEEVI
-277 DCTKAVVAFIAAY
+277 DCTKALVGFIAAY
-290 KTVVALRASFGAMQ
+290 KTVTALRASVAALGGLMGA
-304 GLFGSAGGAGSTAA
+304 AGTGATTTA
-318 TEAITR
+318 TDAITR
-324 AQEAQINRRIKL
+324 AQEAQINKRIRL

-346 AYLKSLQTME
+346 AYFKSLQTME
-356 VTEAEK
+356 ATEAEK

-377 AKAAAVIRAEMIK
+377 AKAAAVIRAEMTK
-390 AYADINAAATTSG
+390 TYAEINSATTTSA

-418 VSGAAVSSVGGAAIN
+418 VSGAAVGSVGGAAIN

-438 TTMGSAGLTTIKK
+438 TTMGSTGLTTMKK

-470 IYALGCLVEYKKQKA
+470 IYALGCLVQYKKEKA

-497 GVAYQQKD
+497 GVAYQQD
-505 GIWKRRDVNTDASD
+505 NGVWKRRDVNTDASD
-519 FESPFSYT
+519 FENPFSYT

-574 AVDDNTAAAKAGGG
+574 SVDDNTAAAKAGGG
-588 GSSAAPKVE
+588 GGSATPKVE

-612 AQKAIDAYNAAP
+612 AQKALDAYNAAP
-624 GSQWLNPDLTTD
+624 GSQWLNPDLTND
-636 MNNSCAA
+636 MENSCAA

-670 SVKGAWYGPNDG
+670 SVKGAWFGPNDG

-690 VSGPGHVGMYVGNN
+690 VSSPGHVGMYVGNN
-704 TVISRDSKGG
+704 TVISRDFKGG
-714 LQQHDLQQWINEF
+714 LQQHDLDQWKQEF
-727 GLIGY
+727 GFIGY
-732 GSVKALTG
+732 GSVAKLTG
-740 GATSTQTV
+740 GATATQTV
-748 DENGRALQ
+748 DKNGKALQ
-756 EAQRKL
+756 EAQIKL
-762 QQAKDEALRLFTS
+762 QKAKDEALKLFTS
-775 MSMEIEEKTGTAYEA
+775 MSVEIEEKTGTAYEA

-813 LPTEAVKSLQDKLAE
+813 LPTEAVKSLQDKLFE
-828 YQTALQNKVTE
+828 YQTALQNKVT
-839 QQQQALSKL
+839 QQQQEALNKL
-848 KTDTMRTNAELKG
+848 KTDTARTTAELKG

-897 AMAAVEEWYTSQVQ
+897 AMAAVEEWYTAQVQ

-939 TMGSLLNSDDF
+939 ALGSLLNSDDF

-985 ESFKGSVSDF
+985 ESFKGSISDF
-995 FTNLLEG
+995 FTNILEG

-1010 LGMVD
+1010 LDMVD

-1028 WSSQILASLFPGMF
+1028 WSSQILTSLFPGMF

-1047 SGDLSGGSGGGGLFT
+1047 SGDLSGGSGGGLFT
-1062 GLSFAGGL
+1062 GLTFAGGL
-1070 LGGGGGGLFGGGG
+1070 LGGGG
-1083 GLFGGLFGGGSNG
+1083 GGLFGGGSNG

-1110 TRMTTGLDTATS
+1110 NRMTTGMDTATNTLS
-1122 SLGLFSGGTGTAGK
+1122 LFSGGTGTAGK

-1141 NAVQG
+1141 NIIQG
-1146 MINTGTKPA
+1146 AINTGTKPA
-1155 ETATTVSATT
+1155 ETATTVAATT
-1165 GLASFTASVYVATA
+1165 GLAGFTTSVYMATA
-1179 ALQAMAS
+1179 ALQAMAAS
-1186 KSTFGSIF
+1186 KFATFG
-1194 GGKFATGGYIM
+1194 FATGGYIA

-1224 VLTAEAVQNVG
+1224 VLTADAVQNVG
-1235 LPLLDAM
+1235 LPLLDAV
-1242 NSGRVGHFASGGL
+1242 NSGRVGHFATGGL
-1255 VRAASGGKGSGGAAG
+1255 VRANGSGSKGTAVPVG
-1270 NVVTLNVSALDA
+1270 NSVTLNVSALDA
-1282 ASFADFLQNGGMD
+1282 ASFMEFLQNGGMD
-1295 AIKQLL
+1295 SIKQLL
-1301 YDGNRDFTTESGV
+1301 FDGDRDFTTESGV

>member
-11 LGADSSGL
+11 LGADSSSL
-19 RQELNKAKSDIN
+19 RSELNKAKSDIN
-31 TAFDANPIK
+31 STFDANPLK
-40 TFQGAVDGTAGSM
+40 TFQGAVDGTSGSM
-53 ESLIGKFGKFTAAA
+53 EKLISNFGKFTAAA

-77 SGAVEAGARVKEL
+77 SGAVEAGARVKDL
-90 SETMGVT
+90 SETMGIS
-97 ASQASLFSRTVSL
+97 AAQASMFSKTVSL

-126 KTLSSGGE
+126 KTLSAGGA

-141 MLSAVG
+141 MLDAVG

-168 EGYKLAA
+168 EGYKAA
-175 SAGYAQEY
+175 TSVGYGQEY

-188 GSRGIALTG
+188 GARGIALTG

-211 VQGVGLDPEEMDRT
+211 VQSVGLDPEEMDRT
-225 KKEIDTLK
+225 KKEIDVLK
-233 MQASALGTA
+233 MQASTLGTA

-255 PPLTTGL
+255 PPLTSGL
-262 ATVAKYLATNKEEVI
+262 ASIAQYLATNKEEVI
-277 DCTKAVVAFIAAY
+277 DCTKALVGFIAAY
-290 KTVVALRASFGAMQ
+290 KTVTALRASVAALGGLMGA
-304 GLFGSAGGAGSTAA
+304 AGTGAASTA
-318 TEAITR
+318 TDAITR
-324 AQEAQINRRIKL
+324 AQEAQINKRIRL

-377 AKAAAVIRAEMIK
+377 AKAAAVIRAEMTK
-390 AYADINAAATTSG
+390 TYAEINSAATTSA

-418 VSGAAVSSVGGAAIN
+418 VSGAAVGSVGGAAIN

-438 TTMGSAGLTTIKK
+438 TTMGSTGLTTMKK

-470 IYALGCLVEYKKQKA
+470 IYALGCLVQYKKEKA
-485 EKELNENVVNLD
+485 EKELNENVVNLN
-497 GVAYQQKD
+497 GVAYQQD
-505 GIWKRRDVNTDASD
+505 NGVWKRRDVNTDASD
-519 FESPFSYT
+519 FENPFSYT

-574 AVDDNTAAAKAGGG
+574 SVDDNTATAK
-588 GSSAAPKVE
+588 APKVE
-597 VPKTYTVEV
+597 APKTYTVEV

-624 GSQWLNPDLTTD
+624 GSQWINPDLTND
-636 MNNSCAA
+636 MENSCAS
-643 FVSTMYGAAGV
+643 FVSTMYGAVGV
-654 MTDLTASG
+654 MSDLTASG

-670 SVKGAWYGPNDG
+670 NASAWYGPNDG

-714 LQQHDLQQWINEF
+714 LQQHDLDQWKQEF
-727 GLIGY
+727 GFIGY
-732 GSVKALTG
+732 GSVAKLTG

-748 DENGRALQ
+748 DKNGKDLQ

-762 QQAKDEALRLFTS
+762 QQAKEEALKLFTS
-775 MSMEIEEKTGTAYEA
+775 MSTEIEEKTGTAYEA

-828 YQTALQNKVTE
+828 YQTALQNKAT
-839 QQQQALSKL
+839 QQQREALNKL

-861 DYKSLADAEYN
+861 DYKSLADAEYK

-897 AMAAVEEWYTSQVQ
+897 AMASVEEWYTSQVQ

-926 KQMDYAISHHDTK
+926 KQMDYAISHHDAK

-950 KQMMDWDGQ
+950 KQMMDWDGE
-959 TAQMQQFYDLWKD
+959 TAEMQQFYDLWKD
-972 AHKTTAQMMADSM
+972 AHKTTSQMMADSM
-985 ESFKGSVSDF
+985 SSFQGSISDF
-995 FTNLLEG
+995 FTNILEG

-1010 LGMVD
+1010 LGMID

-1028 WSSQILASLFPGMF
+1028 WSSQILTSLFPGLF

-1047 SGDLSGGSGGGGLFT
+1047 GGDFSDVGSGGGGGLFT
-1062 GLSFAGGL
+1062 GLTFAGGL
-1070 LGGGGGGLFGGGG
+1070 LGGGGDGLFGG
-1083 GLFGGLFGGGSNG
+1083 GGGSNG
-1096 NGDEDPVTTFQNTI
+1096 NGDEDPITTFQNTI
-1110 TRMTTGLDTATS
+1110 NRMTTGMDTATNTLS
-1122 SLGLFSGGTGTAGK
+1122 LFSGGTGTAEK

-1141 NAVQG
+1141 NIIQG
-1146 MINTGTKPA
+1146 TINTGTKPA
-1155 ETATTVSATT
+1155 ETATTVAATT
-1165 GLASFTASVYVATA
+1165 GLAGFTTSVYMATA
-1179 ALQAMAS
+1179 ALQAMAAS
-1186 KSTFGSIF
+1186 KFATFG
-1194 GGKFATGGYIM
+1194 FATGGYIA
-1205 GPGTGT
+1205 GPGTST

-1224 VLTAEAVQNVG
+1224 VLTADAVQNVG
-1235 LPLLDAM
+1235 LPLLDAV
-1242 NSGRVGHFASGGL
+1242 NSGRVGHFATGGL
-1255 VRAASGGKGSGGAAG
+1255 VRANGSGSKGTAVPVG
-1270 NVVTLNVSALDA
+1270 NSVTLNVSALDA
-1282 ASFADFLQNGGMD
+1282 ASFMEFLQNGGMD
-1295 AIKQLL
+1295 IIKQLL
-1301 YDGNRDFTTESGV
+1301 FDGDRDFTTESGV

>member
-19 RQELNKAKSDIN
+19 RSELNKAKSDIN
-31 TAFDANPIK
+31 SAFDANPLK

-53 ESLIGKFGKFTAAA
+53 EKLISNFGKFTAAA
-67 GAGFGFIQMI
+67 GAGFGFIQLI
-77 SGAVEAGARVKEL
+77 SGAVEAGARVKDL
-90 SETMGVT
+90 SETMGIS
-97 ASQASLFSRTVSL
+97 AAQASMFSKTVSL

-126 KTLSSGGE
+126 KTLSAGGA

-141 MLSAVG
+141 MLDAVG

-168 EGYKLAA
+168 EGYKAA
-175 SAGYAQEY
+175 TSVGYGQEY

-188 GSRGIALTG
+188 GARGIALTG

-211 VQGVGLDPEEMDRT
+211 VQSVGLDPEEMDRT
-225 KKEIDTLK
+225 KKEIDVLK
-233 MQASALGTA
+233 MQASTLGTA

-255 PPLTTGL
+255 PPLTSGL
-262 ATVAKYLATNKEEVI
+262 ASIAQYLATNKEAVI
-277 DCTKAVVAFIAAY
+277 DCTKALVGFIAAY
-290 KTVVALRASFGAMQ
+290 KTVTALRASVAALGGLMGA
-304 GLFGSAGGAGSTAA
+304 AGTGAASTA
-318 TEAITR
+318 TDAITR
-324 AQEAQINRRIKL
+324 AQEAQINKRIRL

-377 AKAAAVIRAEMIK
+377 AKAAAVIRAEMTK
-390 AYADINAAATTSG
+390 TYAEINSAATTSA
-403 AVQTGALNSVSKAAV
+403 AVQTGAINSVSKAAV
-418 VSGAAVSSVGGAAIN
+418 VSGAAVGSVGGAAIN

-438 TTMGSAGLTTIKK
+438 TTMGSAGLTTMKK

-470 IYALGCLVEYKKQKA
+470 IYALGCLVQYKKEKA
-485 EKELNENVVNLD
+485 EQELNDHVIDIDGEAYKQID
-497 GVAYQQKD
+497 GV
-505 GIWKRRDVNTDASD
+505 WKKRVVNTDASD
-519 FESPFSYT
+519 FENPFSY
-527 EIDQDSALA
+527 EDVDQNSSLV
-536 AELNYRLHM
+536 AELNNRQYM
-545 KPDIEKTELSP
+545 QPDLEKTELSP

-574 AVDDNTAAAKAGGG
+574 SVDDNTAAAKAGGG
-588 GSSAAPKVE
+588 GSSATPKVE

-612 AQKAIDAYNAAP
+612 AQKAIDTYNAAP
-624 GSQWLNPDLTTD
+624 GSQWLNPDLTND
-636 MNNSCAA
+636 MENSCAS

-654 MTDLTASG
+654 MSDLTASG

-670 SVKGAWYGPNDG
+670 NASAWYGPNDG
-682 YSPSAGDY
+682 YSPSVGDY
-690 VSGPGHVGMYVGNN
+690 VSGPKHAGMYVGNN
-704 TVISRDSKGG
+704 TVISRDSTGG
-714 LQQHDLQQWINEF
+714 LQSHDIDQWKQEF
-727 GLIGY
+727 GFIGY
-732 GSVKALTG
+732 GSVAKLTG
-740 GATSTQTV
+740 GATATQTV
-748 DENGRALQ
+748 DKNGKALQ

-762 QQAKDEALRLFTS
+762 QQAKEEALKLFTS
-775 MSMEIEEKTGTAYEA
+775 MSVEIEEKTGTAYEA

-828 YQTALQNKVTE
+828 YQTALQNKVT
-839 QQQQALSKL
+839 QQQQEALNKL
-848 KTDTMRTNAELKG
+848 KTDTARTTAELKG
-861 DYKSLADAEYN
+861 DYKSLADAEYK

-897 AMAAVEEWYTSQVQ
+897 AMAAVEDWYTSQVQ

-926 KQMDYAISHHDTK
+926 KQMDYAISHHDTEA
-939 TMGSLLNSDDF
+939 MGDLLNSDNF

-972 AHKTTAQMMADSM
+972 AHKTTSQMMADSM
-985 ESFKGSVSDF
+985 SSFQGSISDF
-995 FTNLLEG
+995 FTNILEG

-1010 LGMVD
+1010 LGMID

-1028 WSSQILASLFPGMF
+1028 WSSQILTSLFPGLF

-1047 SGDLSGGSGGGGLFT
+1047 GGDFSDVGSGGGGGLFT
-1062 GLSFAGGL
+1062 GLTFAGGL
-1070 LGGGGGGLFGGGG
+1070 LGGGGDGLFGG
-1083 GLFGGLFGGGSNG
+1083 GGGSNG
-1096 NGDEDPVTTFQNTI
+1096 NGDEDPITTFQNTI
-1110 TRMTTGLDTATS
+1110 NRMTTGMDTATNTLS
-1122 SLGLFSGGTGTAGK
+1122 LFSGGTGTAGK

-1141 NAVQG
+1141 NIIQG
-1146 MINTGTKPA
+1146 AINTGTKPA
-1155 ETATTVSATT
+1155 ETATTVAATT
-1165 GLASFTASVYVATA
+1165 GLAGFTTSVYMATA
-1179 ALQAMAS
+1179 ALQAMAAS
-1186 KSTFGSIF
+1186 KFATFG
-1194 GGKFATGGYIM
+1194 FATGGYIA

-1224 VLTAEAVQNVG
+1224 VLTADAVQNVG
-1235 LPLLDAM
+1235 LPLLDAV
-1242 NSGRVGHFASGGL
+1242 NSGRVGHFATGGL
-1255 VRAASGGKGSGGAAG
+1255 VRANGSGSKGTAVPVG
-1270 NVVTLNVSALDA
+1270 NSVTLNVSALDA
-1282 ASFADFLQNGGMD
+1282 ASFMEFLQNGGMD
-1295 AIKQLL
+1295 SIKQLL
-1301 YDGNRDFTTESGV
+1301 FDGDRDFTTESGV